1 MIYQVI
7 KRDGTDVPF
16 EASKIEDAV
25 YKAAVACAIKD
36 EAARSVAG
44 DVCNKVTDH
53 LELVRADKADIE
65 SIQDLVESS
74 LIELGYGSVA
84 KAYILYRQKR
94 TDARESRSHIMKTMF
109 DLTFRDA
116 VESDNQREN
125 ANIDADSSMGT
136 MLKYGSEIAKEYYLK
151 EIISPEFAKAHREGR
166 IHIHDLDFFALTT
179 TCTQIDLGKLFEKG
193 FHTGHGYIR
202 TPNSIG
208 SYASLACI
216 VIQANQS
223 DQHGGQSIPAFDYS
237 MAPGVAKT
245 FRTTFLEYGSLS
257 GIVNDENRGEI
268 EGTLNSRIAQGA
280 TVLDRTTQLV
290 IRSKV
295 LSDTAEDAVAAREA
309 EFVRV
314 WSAALEKTRKATYQ
328 AMEALI
334 HNLNTMNSR
343 AGAQVP
349 FSSIN
354 YGTGTS
360 PEQRMVVEE
369 CLRALDAGLGNGET
383 SIFPIHIYK
392 VKVGVNAEPG
402 DPNYDLFQMACRVSA
417 KRLFPNFEFLD
428 APFNLQFYK
437 EGDPDTEVATMGCVH
452 GDSVVTYRLNGMTYV
467 ESIARLYDRIADI
480 VPAQQRGK
488 SEYMPTSEIDL
499 KIWDSHN
506 NAFVGVK
513 TVLRNSDVDNWR
525 KVTYA
530 NGRILIAT
538 GDHPLP
544 IDGRGRV
551 FVDNIKAGDIAP
563 ISTYVPV
570 SNTNEFDEDLAWLLG
585 VIVCD
590 GCLLS
595 GTPSVTLGMD
605 EYDVALKVLDVA
617 KKLPGS
623 GNRKIKTHT
632 RGEKGNYY
640 EVILGASEC
649 ENYLCSLFEGAEKNK
664 RHIPQFIF
672 NCKREQRIAF
682 LAGMIDADGY
692 INRHSNN
699 RGTGLRV
706 QVGSVNRE
714 LAVQQAML
722 AQSIGLQAKI
732 YETQY
737 SKEHNKTTFRVEFAA
752 SNEIINALICEK
764 KKKAADKADAYPLC
778 PTIPSLSRIM
788 HIESI
793 DIDALSYDVE
803 TDSDYFD
810 VNGVIS
816 HNCRTRVMANI
827 NGPSTTA
834 GRGNLSFTTINLP
847 RLAIEASNEAHDSY
861 EATSA
866 AVYER
871 FMHKLDETVDLV
883 VRQLLERFEIQAE
896 RHVYNYPFLMGQGVW
911 MDSDKLKREDTVRNV
926 IKHGTLG
933 IGFIGLA
940 EAMKAIFGKNHA
952 ESAEVW
958 DHAYKVVERIRNL
971 SDQATKEHHL
981 NFSVIAT
988 PAEGLSGRFV
998 RIDKKEF
1005 GEIKG
1010 VTDRAY
1016 YTNSY
1021 HVPVYQPVGVF
1032 TKIDLEA
1039 PFHALCNGGHI
1050 TYVELDGD
1058 VSKNPEAFEEIITY
1072 MRHAGIGYGS
1082 INHAVDYDPVCG
1094 YTGIINDVCPR
1105 CGRREGEGIE
1115 LSRLEEL
1122 RRQNGGK

>member
-151 EIISPEFAKAHREGR
+151 EIITPEFAKAHREGR

-223 DQHGGQSIPAFDYS
+223 DQHGGQSIPAFDYY

-245 FRTTFLEYGSLS
+245 FRTTFLEYGELE
-257 GIVNDENRGEI
+257 GIVTVENRHEI
-268 EGTLNSRIAQGA
+268 EEVFNDRIAQGV
-280 TVLDRTTQLV
+280 TVLDRTTHLV
-290 IRSKV
+290 VRSKV
-295 LSDTAEDAVAAREA
+295 LAGDVSKEMR
-309 EFVRV
+309 FVRV
-314 WSAALEKTRKATYQ
+314 WLAALEKTRKATYQ

-360 PEQRMVVEE
+360 PEQRMVVRE

-392 VKVGVNAEPG
+392 VKDGVNAKPG
-402 DPNYDLFQMACRVSA
+402 DPNYDLFRMACRVSA

-437 EGDPDTEVATMGCVH
+437 EGDPDTEVATMGC
-452 GDSVVTYRLNGMTYV
+452 
-467 ESIARLYDRIADI
+467 
-480 VPAQQRGK
+480 
-488 SEYMPTSEIDL
+488 
-499 KIWDSHN
+499 
-506 NAFVGVK
+506 
-513 TVLRNSDVDNWR
+513 
-525 KVTYA
+525 
-530 NGRILIAT
+530 
-538 GDHPLP
+538 
-544 IDGRGRV
+544 
-551 FVDNIKAGDIAP
+551 
-563 ISTYVPV
+563 
-570 SNTNEFDEDLAWLLG
+570 
-585 VIVCD
+585 
-590 GCLLS
+590 
-595 GTPSVTLGMD
+595 
-605 EYDVALKVLDVA
+605 
-617 KKLPGS
+617 
-623 GNRKIKTHT
+623 
-632 RGEKGNYY
+632 
-640 EVILGASEC
+640 
-649 ENYLCSLFEGAEKNK
+649 
-664 RHIPQFIF
+664 
-672 NCKREQRIAF
+672 
-682 LAGMIDADGY
+682 
-692 INRHSNN
+692 
-699 RGTGLRV
+699 
-706 QVGSVNRE
+706 
-714 LAVQQAML
+714 
-722 AQSIGLQAKI
+722 
-732 YETQY
+732 
-737 SKEHNKTTFRVEFAA
+737 
-752 SNEIINALICEK
+752 
-764 KKKAADKADAYPLC
+764 
-778 PTIPSLSRIM
+778 
-788 HIESI
+788 
-793 DIDALSYDVE
+793 
-803 TDSDYFD
+803 
-810 VNGVIS
+810 
-816 HNCRTRVMANI
+816 RTRVMANI
-827 NGPSTTA
+827 NGPSTTS
-834 GRGNLSFTTINLP
+834 GRGNLSFTSINLP
-847 RLAIEASNEAHDSY
+847 RLAIEAHNDAHRDGGG
-861 EATSA
+861 ATDEG
-866 AVYER
+866 VYVL

-883 VRQLLERFEIQAE
+883 IRQLLERFEIQAE

-911 MDSDKLKREDTVRNV
+911 MDSDKLKREDTVRDV

-952 ESAEVW
+952 ESQEVW
-958 DHAYKVVERIRNL
+958 DHAYKVIERIRNL
-971 SDQATKEHHL
+971 SDQATKAHHL

-998 RIDKKEF
+998 RIDRKEF

-1010 VTDRAY
+1010 VTDRPY
-1016 YTNSY
+1016 YTNSF

-1032 TKIDLEA
+1032 RKINIEA

-1094 YTGIINDVCPR
+1094 YTGIIDDVCPR

-1122 RRQNGGK
+1122 RRQNGEK

>member
-151 EIISPEFAKAHREGR
+151 EIITPEFAKAHREGR

-223 DQHGGQSIPAFDYS
+223 DQHGGQSIPAFDYY

-245 FRTTFLEYGSLS
+245 FRTTFLEYGELE
-257 GIVNDENRGEI
+257 GIVTVENRHEI
-268 EGTLNSRIAQGA
+268 EEVFNDRIAQGV
-280 TVLDRTTQLV
+280 TVLDRTTHLV
-290 IRSKV
+290 VRSKV
-295 LSDTAEDAVAAREA
+295 LAGDVSKEMR
-309 EFVRV
+309 FVRV
-314 WSAALEKTRKATYQ
+314 WLAALEKTRKATYQ

-360 PEQRMVVEE
+360 PEQRMVVRE

-392 VKVGVNAEPG
+392 VKDGVNAKPG
-402 DPNYDLFQMACRVSA
+402 DPNYDLFRMACRVSA

-437 EGDPDTEVATMGCVH
+437 EGDPDTEVATMGC
-452 GDSVVTYRLNGMTYV
+452 
-467 ESIARLYDRIADI
+467 
-480 VPAQQRGK
+480 
-488 SEYMPTSEIDL
+488 
-499 KIWDSHN
+499 
-506 NAFVGVK
+506 
-513 TVLRNSDVDNWR
+513 
-525 KVTYA
+525 
-530 NGRILIAT
+530 
-538 GDHPLP
+538 
-544 IDGRGRV
+544 
-551 FVDNIKAGDIAP
+551 
-563 ISTYVPV
+563 
-570 SNTNEFDEDLAWLLG
+570 
-585 VIVCD
+585 
-590 GCLLS
+590 
-595 GTPSVTLGMD
+595 
-605 EYDVALKVLDVA
+605 
-617 KKLPGS
+617 
-623 GNRKIKTHT
+623 
-632 RGEKGNYY
+632 
-640 EVILGASEC
+640 
-649 ENYLCSLFEGAEKNK
+649 
-664 RHIPQFIF
+664 
-672 NCKREQRIAF
+672 
-682 LAGMIDADGY
+682 
-692 INRHSNN
+692 
-699 RGTGLRV
+699 
-706 QVGSVNRE
+706 
-714 LAVQQAML
+714 
-722 AQSIGLQAKI
+722 
-732 YETQY
+732 
-737 SKEHNKTTFRVEFAA
+737 
-752 SNEIINALICEK
+752 
-764 KKKAADKADAYPLC
+764 
-778 PTIPSLSRIM
+778 
-788 HIESI
+788 
-793 DIDALSYDVE
+793 
-803 TDSDYFD
+803 
-810 VNGVIS
+810 
-816 HNCRTRVMANI
+816 RTRVMANI
-827 NGPSTTA
+827 NGPSTTS

-847 RLAIEASNEAHDSY
+847 RLAIEAHNDAHRDGGG
-861 EATSA
+861 ATDEG
-866 AVYER
+866 VYAL

-883 VRQLLERFEIQAE
+883 IRQLLERFEIQAE

-911 MDSDKLKREDTVRNV
+911 MDSDKLKREDTVRDV

-952 ESAEVW
+952 ESQEVW
-958 DHAYKVVERIRNL
+958 DHAYKVIERIRNL
-971 SDQATKEHHL
+971 SDQATKAHHL

-998 RIDKKEF
+998 RIDRKEF

-1010 VTDRAY
+1010 VTDRPY
-1016 YTNSY
+1016 YTNSF

-1032 TKIDLEA
+1032 RKINIEA

-1094 YTGIINDVCPR
+1094 YIGIIDDVCPR

-1122 RRQNGGK
+1122 RRQNGEK

>member
-151 EIISPEFAKAHREGR
+151 EIITPEFAKAHREGR

-223 DQHGGQSIPAFDYS
+223 DQHGGQSIPAFDYY

-245 FRTTFLEYGSLS
+245 FRTTFLEYGELE
-257 GIVNDENRGEI
+257 GIVTVDNRHEI
-268 EGTLNSRIAQGA
+268 EEVFNDRIAQGV
-280 TVLDRTTQLV
+280 TVLDRTTHLV
-290 IRSKV
+290 VRSKV
-295 LSDTAEDAVAAREA
+295 LAGDVSKEMR
-309 EFVRV
+309 FVRV
-314 WSAALEKTRKATYQ
+314 WLAALEKTRKATYQ

-360 PEQRMVVEE
+360 PEQRMVVRE

-392 VKVGVNAEPG
+392 VKDGVNAKPG
-402 DPNYDLFQMACRVSA
+402 DPNYDLFRMACRVSA
-417 KRLFPNFEFLD
+417 KRLFPSFEFLD

-437 EGDPDTEVATMGCVH
+437 EGDPDTEVATMGC
-452 GDSVVTYRLNGMTYV
+452 
-467 ESIARLYDRIADI
+467 
-480 VPAQQRGK
+480 
-488 SEYMPTSEIDL
+488 
-499 KIWDSHN
+499 
-506 NAFVGVK
+506 
-513 TVLRNSDVDNWR
+513 
-525 KVTYA
+525 
-530 NGRILIAT
+530 
-538 GDHPLP
+538 
-544 IDGRGRV
+544 
-551 FVDNIKAGDIAP
+551 
-563 ISTYVPV
+563 
-570 SNTNEFDEDLAWLLG
+570 
-585 VIVCD
+585 
-590 GCLLS
+590 
-595 GTPSVTLGMD
+595 
-605 EYDVALKVLDVA
+605 
-617 KKLPGS
+617 
-623 GNRKIKTHT
+623 
-632 RGEKGNYY
+632 
-640 EVILGASEC
+640 
-649 ENYLCSLFEGAEKNK
+649 
-664 RHIPQFIF
+664 
-672 NCKREQRIAF
+672 
-682 LAGMIDADGY
+682 
-692 INRHSNN
+692 
-699 RGTGLRV
+699 
-706 QVGSVNRE
+706 
-714 LAVQQAML
+714 
-722 AQSIGLQAKI
+722 
-732 YETQY
+732 
-737 SKEHNKTTFRVEFAA
+737 
-752 SNEIINALICEK
+752 
-764 KKKAADKADAYPLC
+764 
-778 PTIPSLSRIM
+778 
-788 HIESI
+788 
-793 DIDALSYDVE
+793 
-803 TDSDYFD
+803 
-810 VNGVIS
+810 
-816 HNCRTRVMANI
+816 RTRVMANI
-827 NGPSTTA
+827 NGPSTTS
-834 GRGNLSFTTINLP
+834 GRGNLSFTSINLP
-847 RLAIEASNEAHDSY
+847 RLAIEAHNDAHRDGGG
-861 EATSA
+861 ATDEG
-866 AVYER
+866 VYAL

-883 VRQLLERFEIQAE
+883 IRQLLERFEIQAE

-911 MDSDKLKREDTVRNV
+911 MDSDKLKREDTVRDV
-926 IKHGTLG
+926 IKHGTLR

-952 ESAEVW
+952 ESQEVW
-958 DHAYKVVERIRNL
+958 DHAYKVIERIRNL
-971 SDQATKEHHL
+971 SDQATKAHHL

-998 RIDKKEF
+998 RIDRKEF

-1010 VTDRAY
+1010 VTDRPY
-1016 YTNSY
+1016 YTNSF

-1032 TKIDLEA
+1032 RKINIEA

-1094 YTGIINDVCPR
+1094 YTGIIDDVCPR

-1122 RRQNGGK
+1122 RRQNGEK

>member
-1 MIYQVI
+1 MIYKVI
-7 KRDGTDVPF
+7 KRDGTEVPF
-16 EASKIEDAV
+16 EASKIEDAIC
-25 YKAAVACAIKD
+25 KAAVACGRND
-36 EAARSVAG
+36 EVSRSVAR
-44 DVCNKVTDH
+44 DVTCKVEDQ
-53 LELVRADKADIE
+53 LELVRADRADIE

-74 LIELGYGSVA
+74 LIESGYGAVA

-94 TDARESRSHIMKTMF
+94 TDVRESRSHMMKTMF

-151 EIISPEFAKAHREGR
+151 EIINPKFAQAHREGR

-179 TCTQIDLGKLFEKG
+179 TCTQINLGRLFEKG

-223 DQHGGQSIPAFDYS
+223 DQHGGQSIPAFDYY

-245 FRTTFLEYGSLS
+245 FRTTFLEYGKLE
-257 GIVNDENRGEI
+257 GIVTPENIREI
-268 EGTLNSRIAQGA
+268 EETFNDRIAQGV

-295 LSDTAEDAVAAREA
+295 LAGDDGKEMR
-309 EFVRV
+309 FVRV
-314 WSAALEKTRKATYQ
+314 WLAAMEKTRKATYQ

-360 PEQRMVVEE
+360 PEQRMVTGE
-369 CLRALDAGLGNGET
+369 CLRALEAGLGNGET

-392 VKVGVNAEPG
+392 VKDGVNAKLG
-402 DPNYDLFQMACRVSA
+402 DPNYDLFQLACRVSA

-428 APFNLQFYK
+428 APFNLEFYK
-437 EGDPDTEVATMGCVH
+437 EGDPDTEVATMGC
-452 GDSVVTYRLNGMTYV
+452 
-467 ESIARLYDRIADI
+467 
-480 VPAQQRGK
+480 
-488 SEYMPTSEIDL
+488 
-499 KIWDSHN
+499 
-506 NAFVGVK
+506 
-513 TVLRNSDVDNWR
+513 
-525 KVTYA
+525 
-530 NGRILIAT
+530 
-538 GDHPLP
+538 
-544 IDGRGRV
+544 
-551 FVDNIKAGDIAP
+551 
-563 ISTYVPV
+563 
-570 SNTNEFDEDLAWLLG
+570 
-585 VIVCD
+585 
-590 GCLLS
+590 
-595 GTPSVTLGMD
+595 
-605 EYDVALKVLDVA
+605 
-617 KKLPGS
+617 
-623 GNRKIKTHT
+623 
-632 RGEKGNYY
+632 
-640 EVILGASEC
+640 
-649 ENYLCSLFEGAEKNK
+649 
-664 RHIPQFIF
+664 
-672 NCKREQRIAF
+672 
-682 LAGMIDADGY
+682 
-692 INRHSNN
+692 
-699 RGTGLRV
+699 
-706 QVGSVNRE
+706 
-714 LAVQQAML
+714 
-722 AQSIGLQAKI
+722 
-732 YETQY
+732 
-737 SKEHNKTTFRVEFAA
+737 
-752 SNEIINALICEK
+752 
-764 KKKAADKADAYPLC
+764 
-778 PTIPSLSRIM
+778 
-788 HIESI
+788 
-793 DIDALSYDVE
+793 
-803 TDSDYFD
+803 
-810 VNGVIS
+810 
-816 HNCRTRVMANI
+816 RTRVMANI
-827 NGPSTTA
+827 NGPSTTS

-847 RLAIEASNEAHDSY
+847 RLAIEASNEANPGNGDG
-861 EATSA
+861 ATA
-866 AVYER
+866 GAVYAL
-871 FMHKLDETVDLV
+871 FMHKLDDALDLV
-883 VRQLLERFEIQAE
+883 IGQLLERFEIQAE

-911 MDSDKLKREDTVRNV
+911 MDSDKLKREDTVRDV

-952 ESAEVW
+952 ESKEVW

-971 SDQATKEHHL
+971 SDQATKAYHL

-998 RIDKKEF
+998 RIDRKEF

-1010 VTDRAY
+1010 VTDRPY
-1016 YTNSY
+1016 YTNSF
-1021 HVPVYQPVGVF
+1021 HVPVYEQTGVF
-1032 TKIDLEA
+1032 RKIDLEA

>member
-223 DQHGGQSIPAFDYS
+223 DQHGGQSIPAFDYY

-245 FRTTFLEYGSLS
+245 FRTTLLEYGSLS

-499 KIWDSHN
+499 KIWDSHSD
-506 NAFVGVK
+506 AFVCVK
-513 TVLRNSDVDNWR
+513 TVLRNKDVDNWR

-530 NGRILIAT
+530 NGRVLIAT

-551 FVDNIKAGDIAP
+551 FVDDITAGDIAP
-563 ISTYVPV
+563 ISTHVPV
-570 SNTNEFDEDLAWLLG
+570 RSNDGG
-585 VIVCD
+585 VPRWEVKPVA
-590 GCLLS
+590 
-595 GTPSVTLGMD
+595 PSV
-605 EYDVALKVLDVA
+605 V
-617 KKLPGS
+617 
-623 GNRKIKTHT
+623 
-632 RGEKGNYY
+632 
-640 EVILGASEC
+640 GA
-649 ENYLCSLFEGAEKNK
+649 
-664 RHIPQFIF
+664 Q
-672 NCKREQRIAF
+672 
-682 LAGMIDADGY
+682 
-692 INRHSNN
+692 
-699 RGTGLRV
+699 
-706 QVGSVNRE
+706 
-714 LAVQQAML
+714 
-722 AQSIGLQAKI
+722 
-732 YETQY
+732 
-737 SKEHNKTTFRVEFAA
+737 
-752 SNEIINALICEK
+752 
-764 KKKAADKADAYPLC
+764 
-778 PTIPSLSRIM
+778 LSRIM
-788 HIESI
+788 NIESI

-803 TDSDYFD
+803 TESDYFD
-810 VNGVIS
+810 VNGVVS
-816 HNCRTRVMANI
+816 HNCRTRVMSNI
-827 NGPSTTA
+827 NGPSTTS

-847 RLAIEASNEAHDSY
+847 RLAIEAHNDAHRDGGG
-861 EATSA
+861 ATDEG
-866 AVYER
+866 VYAL

-883 VRQLLERFEIQAE
+883 IRQLLERFEIQAE

-911 MDSDKLKREDTVRNV
+911 MDSDKLQRDDTVRNV

-971 SDQATKEHHL
+971 SDQATKKHHL

-1105 CGRREGEGIE
+1105 CGRREGEGVA
-1115 LSRLEEL
+1115 LDHLEEIL
-1122 RRQNGGK
+1122 RQNGGK

>member
-109 DLTFRDA
+109 DITFRDA

-151 EIISPEFAKAHREGR
+151 EIITPEFAKAHREGR

-223 DQHGGQSIPAFDYS
+223 DQHGGQSIPAFDYY

-245 FRTTFLEYGSLS
+245 FRTTFLEYGELE
-257 GIVNDENRGEI
+257 GIVTVENRHEI
-268 EGTLNSRIAQGA
+268 EEVFNDRIAQGV
-280 TVLDRTTQLV
+280 TVLDRTTHLV
-290 IRSKV
+290 VRSKV
-295 LSDTAEDAVAAREA
+295 LAGDVSKEMR
-309 EFVRV
+309 FVRV
-314 WSAALEKTRKATYQ
+314 WLAALEKTRKATYQ

-360 PEQRMVVEE
+360 PEQRMVVTE

-392 VKVGVNAEPG
+392 VKDGVNAKPG
-402 DPNYDLFQMACRVSA
+402 DPNYDLFRMACRVSA

-437 EGDPDTEVATMGCVH
+437 EGDPDTEVATMGC
-452 GDSVVTYRLNGMTYV
+452 
-467 ESIARLYDRIADI
+467 
-480 VPAQQRGK
+480 
-488 SEYMPTSEIDL
+488 
-499 KIWDSHN
+499 
-506 NAFVGVK
+506 
-513 TVLRNSDVDNWR
+513 
-525 KVTYA
+525 
-530 NGRILIAT
+530 
-538 GDHPLP
+538 
-544 IDGRGRV
+544 
-551 FVDNIKAGDIAP
+551 
-563 ISTYVPV
+563 
-570 SNTNEFDEDLAWLLG
+570 
-585 VIVCD
+585 
-590 GCLLS
+590 
-595 GTPSVTLGMD
+595 
-605 EYDVALKVLDVA
+605 
-617 KKLPGS
+617 
-623 GNRKIKTHT
+623 
-632 RGEKGNYY
+632 
-640 EVILGASEC
+640 
-649 ENYLCSLFEGAEKNK
+649 
-664 RHIPQFIF
+664 
-672 NCKREQRIAF
+672 
-682 LAGMIDADGY
+682 
-692 INRHSNN
+692 
-699 RGTGLRV
+699 
-706 QVGSVNRE
+706 
-714 LAVQQAML
+714 
-722 AQSIGLQAKI
+722 
-732 YETQY
+732 
-737 SKEHNKTTFRVEFAA
+737 
-752 SNEIINALICEK
+752 
-764 KKKAADKADAYPLC
+764 
-778 PTIPSLSRIM
+778 
-788 HIESI
+788 
-793 DIDALSYDVE
+793 
-803 TDSDYFD
+803 
-810 VNGVIS
+810 
-816 HNCRTRVMANI
+816 RTRVMANI
-827 NGPSTTA
+827 NGPSTTS
-834 GRGNLSFTTINLP
+834 GRGNLSFTSINLP
-847 RLAIEASNEAHDSY
+847 RLAIEAHNDAHRDGGG
-861 EATSA
+861 ATDEG
-866 AVYER
+866 VYAL

-883 VRQLLERFEIQAE
+883 IRQLLERFEIQAE

-911 MDSDKLKREDTVRNV
+911 MDSDKLKREDTVRDV

-952 ESAEVW
+952 ESQEVW
-958 DHAYKVVERIRNL
+958 DHAYKVIERIRNL
-971 SDQATKEHHL
+971 SDQATKAHHL

-998 RIDKKEF
+998 RIDRKEF

-1010 VTDRAY
+1010 VTDRPY
-1016 YTNSY
+1016 YTNSF

-1032 TKIDLEA
+1032 RKINIEA

-1094 YTGIINDVCPR
+1094 YTGIIDDVCPR

-1122 RRQNGGK
+1122 RRQNGEK

>member
-1 MIYQVI
+1 MIYKVI
-7 KRDGTDVPF
+7 KRDGTEVPF
-16 EASKIEDAV
+16 EASKIEDAIC
-25 YKAAVACAIKD
+25 KAAVACGLND
-36 EAARSVAG
+36 EVSRSVAG
-44 DVCNKVTDH
+44 DVTCKVEDR
-53 LELVRADKADIE
+53 LELVRADRADIE

-74 LIELGYGSVA
+74 LIESGYGAVA

-94 TDARESRSHIMKTMF
+94 TDVRESRSHMMKTMF

-151 EIISPEFAKAHREGR
+151 EIINPKFAQAHREGR

-179 TCTQIDLGKLFEKG
+179 TCTQINLGRLFEKG

-223 DQHGGQSIPAFDYS
+223 DQHGGQSIPAFDYY

-245 FRTTFLEYGSLS
+245 FRTTFLEYGKLE
-257 GIVNDENRGEI
+257 GIVTPENIREI
-268 EGTLNSRIAQGA
+268 EETFNDRIAQGV

-295 LSDTAEDAVAAREA
+295 LAGDDGKEMRFVCVWLAAM
-309 EFVRV
+309 
-314 WSAALEKTRKATYQ
+314 EKTRKATYQ

-360 PEQRMVVEE
+360 PEQRMVTGE

-392 VKVGVNAEPG
+392 VKDGVNAKLG
-402 DPNYDLFQMACRVSA
+402 DPNYDLFQLACRVSA

-428 APFNLQFYK
+428 APFNLEFYK
-437 EGDPDTEVATMGCVH
+437 EGDPDTEVATMGC
-452 GDSVVTYRLNGMTYV
+452 
-467 ESIARLYDRIADI
+467 
-480 VPAQQRGK
+480 
-488 SEYMPTSEIDL
+488 
-499 KIWDSHN
+499 
-506 NAFVGVK
+506 
-513 TVLRNSDVDNWR
+513 
-525 KVTYA
+525 
-530 NGRILIAT
+530 
-538 GDHPLP
+538 
-544 IDGRGRV
+544 
-551 FVDNIKAGDIAP
+551 
-563 ISTYVPV
+563 
-570 SNTNEFDEDLAWLLG
+570 
-585 VIVCD
+585 
-590 GCLLS
+590 
-595 GTPSVTLGMD
+595 
-605 EYDVALKVLDVA
+605 
-617 KKLPGS
+617 
-623 GNRKIKTHT
+623 
-632 RGEKGNYY
+632 
-640 EVILGASEC
+640 
-649 ENYLCSLFEGAEKNK
+649 
-664 RHIPQFIF
+664 
-672 NCKREQRIAF
+672 
-682 LAGMIDADGY
+682 
-692 INRHSNN
+692 
-699 RGTGLRV
+699 
-706 QVGSVNRE
+706 
-714 LAVQQAML
+714 
-722 AQSIGLQAKI
+722 
-732 YETQY
+732 
-737 SKEHNKTTFRVEFAA
+737 
-752 SNEIINALICEK
+752 
-764 KKKAADKADAYPLC
+764 
-778 PTIPSLSRIM
+778 
-788 HIESI
+788 
-793 DIDALSYDVE
+793 
-803 TDSDYFD
+803 
-810 VNGVIS
+810 
-816 HNCRTRVMANI
+816 RTRVMANI
-827 NGPSTTA
+827 NGSSTTS

-847 RLAIEASNEAHDSY
+847 RLAIEASNEANPGNGDG
-861 EATSA
+861 ATA
-866 AVYER
+866 GAVYAL
-871 FMHKLDETVDLV
+871 FMHKLDDALDLV
-883 VRQLLERFEIQAE
+883 IGQLLERFEIQAE

-911 MDSDKLKREDTVRNV
+911 MDSDKLKREDTVRDV

-952 ESAEVW
+952 ESKEVW

-971 SDQATKEHHL
+971 SDQATKAYHL

-998 RIDKKEF
+998 RIDRKEF

-1010 VTDRAY
+1010 VTDRPY
-1016 YTNSY
+1016 YTNSF
-1021 HVPVYQPVGVF
+1021 HVPVYEQTGVF
-1032 TKIDLEA
+1032 RKIDLEA

>member
-1 MIYQVI
+1 MIYKVI
-7 KRDGTDVPF
+7 KRDGTEVPF
-16 EASKIEDAV
+16 EASKIEDAIC
-25 YKAAVACAIKD
+25 KAAVACGLND
-36 EAARSVAG
+36 EVSRSVAG
-44 DVCNKVTDH
+44 DVTCKVEDQ
-53 LELVRADKADIE
+53 LELVRADRADIE

-74 LIELGYGSVA
+74 LIESGYGAVA

-94 TDARESRSHIMKTMF
+94 TDVRESRSHMMKTMF

-151 EIISPEFAKAHREGR
+151 EIINPKFAQAHREGR

-179 TCTQIDLGKLFEKG
+179 TCTQIDLGRLFEKG

-223 DQHGGQSIPAFDYS
+223 DQHGGQSIPAFDYY

-245 FRTTFLEYGSLS
+245 FRTTFLEYGKLE
-257 GIVNDENRGEI
+257 GIVTPENIREI
-268 EGTLNSRIAQGA
+268 EETFNDRIAQGV

-290 IRSKV
+290 IHSKV
-295 LSDTAEDAVAAREA
+295 LAGDDGKEMR
-309 EFVRV
+309 FVRV
-314 WSAALEKTRKATYQ
+314 WLAAMEKTRKATYQ

-360 PEQRMVVEE
+360 PEQRMVTGE
-369 CLRALDAGLGNGET
+369 CLRALEAGLGNGET

-392 VKVGVNAEPG
+392 VKDGVNAKLG
-402 DPNYDLFQMACRVSA
+402 DPNYDLFQLACRVSA

-428 APFNLQFYK
+428 APFNLEFYK
-437 EGDPDTEVATMGCVH
+437 EGDPDTEVATMGC
-452 GDSVVTYRLNGMTYV
+452 
-467 ESIARLYDRIADI
+467 
-480 VPAQQRGK
+480 
-488 SEYMPTSEIDL
+488 
-499 KIWDSHN
+499 
-506 NAFVGVK
+506 
-513 TVLRNSDVDNWR
+513 
-525 KVTYA
+525 
-530 NGRILIAT
+530 
-538 GDHPLP
+538 
-544 IDGRGRV
+544 
-551 FVDNIKAGDIAP
+551 
-563 ISTYVPV
+563 
-570 SNTNEFDEDLAWLLG
+570 
-585 VIVCD
+585 
-590 GCLLS
+590 
-595 GTPSVTLGMD
+595 
-605 EYDVALKVLDVA
+605 
-617 KKLPGS
+617 
-623 GNRKIKTHT
+623 
-632 RGEKGNYY
+632 
-640 EVILGASEC
+640 
-649 ENYLCSLFEGAEKNK
+649 
-664 RHIPQFIF
+664 
-672 NCKREQRIAF
+672 
-682 LAGMIDADGY
+682 
-692 INRHSNN
+692 
-699 RGTGLRV
+699 
-706 QVGSVNRE
+706 
-714 LAVQQAML
+714 
-722 AQSIGLQAKI
+722 
-732 YETQY
+732 
-737 SKEHNKTTFRVEFAA
+737 
-752 SNEIINALICEK
+752 
-764 KKKAADKADAYPLC
+764 
-778 PTIPSLSRIM
+778 
-788 HIESI
+788 
-793 DIDALSYDVE
+793 
-803 TDSDYFD
+803 
-810 VNGVIS
+810 
-816 HNCRTRVMANI
+816 RTRVMANI
-827 NGPSTTA
+827 NGPSTTS

-861 EATSA
+861 EAASV
-866 AVYER
+866 AVYVR
-871 FMHKLDETVDLV
+871 FMHKLDETLDLV
-883 VRQLLERFEIQAE
+883 IGQLLERFEIQAE

-911 MDSDKLKREDTVRNV
+911 MDSEKLKREDTVRDV

-952 ESAEVW
+952 ESKEVW
-958 DHAYKVVERIRNL
+958 DHAYKVVEHIRNL
-971 SDQATKEHHL
+971 SDQATKAYHL

-998 RIDKKEF
+998 RIDRKEF

-1010 VTDRAY
+1010 VTDRPY
-1016 YTNSY
+1016 YTNSF
-1021 HVPVYQPVGVF
+1021 HVPVYEQTGVF
-1032 TKIDLEA
+1032 RKIDLEA

>member
-1 MIYQVI
+1 MIYKVI
-7 KRDGTDVPF
+7 KRDGTEVPF
-16 EASKIEDAV
+16 EASKIEDAIC
-25 YKAAVACAIKD
+25 KAAVACGLND
-36 EAARSVAG
+36 EVSRSVAR
-44 DVCNKVTDH
+44 DVTCKVEDQ
-53 LELVRADKADIE
+53 LELVRADRADIE

-74 LIELGYGSVA
+74 LIESGYGAVA

-94 TDARESRSHIMKTMF
+94 TDVRESRSHMMKTMF

-151 EIISPEFAKAHREGR
+151 EIINPKFAQAHREGR

-223 DQHGGQSIPAFDYS
+223 DQHGGQSIPAFDYY

-245 FRTTFLEYGSLS
+245 FRTTFLEYGKLE
-257 GIVNDENRGEI
+257 GIVTPENIREI
-268 EGTLNSRIAQGA
+268 EETFNDRIAQGV

-295 LSDTAEDAVAAREA
+295 LAGDDGKEMR
-309 EFVRV
+309 FVRV
-314 WSAALEKTRKATYQ
+314 WLAAMEKTRKATYQ

-360 PEQRMVVEE
+360 PEQRMVTRE

-392 VKVGVNAEPG
+392 VKDGVNAKLG
-402 DPNYDLFQMACRVSA
+402 DPNYDLFQLACRVSA

-428 APFNLQFYK
+428 APFNLEFYK
-437 EGDPDTEVATMGCVH
+437 EGDPDTEVATMGC
-452 GDSVVTYRLNGMTYV
+452 
-467 ESIARLYDRIADI
+467 
-480 VPAQQRGK
+480 
-488 SEYMPTSEIDL
+488 
-499 KIWDSHN
+499 
-506 NAFVGVK
+506 
-513 TVLRNSDVDNWR
+513 
-525 KVTYA
+525 
-530 NGRILIAT
+530 
-538 GDHPLP
+538 
-544 IDGRGRV
+544 
-551 FVDNIKAGDIAP
+551 
-563 ISTYVPV
+563 
-570 SNTNEFDEDLAWLLG
+570 
-585 VIVCD
+585 
-590 GCLLS
+590 
-595 GTPSVTLGMD
+595 
-605 EYDVALKVLDVA
+605 
-617 KKLPGS
+617 
-623 GNRKIKTHT
+623 
-632 RGEKGNYY
+632 
-640 EVILGASEC
+640 
-649 ENYLCSLFEGAEKNK
+649 
-664 RHIPQFIF
+664 
-672 NCKREQRIAF
+672 
-682 LAGMIDADGY
+682 
-692 INRHSNN
+692 
-699 RGTGLRV
+699 
-706 QVGSVNRE
+706 
-714 LAVQQAML
+714 
-722 AQSIGLQAKI
+722 
-732 YETQY
+732 
-737 SKEHNKTTFRVEFAA
+737 
-752 SNEIINALICEK
+752 
-764 KKKAADKADAYPLC
+764 
-778 PTIPSLSRIM
+778 
-788 HIESI
+788 
-793 DIDALSYDVE
+793 
-803 TDSDYFD
+803 
-810 VNGVIS
+810 
-816 HNCRTRVMANI
+816 RTRVMANI
-827 NGPSTTA
+827 NGPSTTS

-861 EATSA
+861 EAASA

-871 FMHKLDETVDLV
+871 FMHKLDETLDLV
-883 VRQLLERFEIQAE
+883 IGQLLERFEIQAE

-911 MDSDKLKREDTVRNV
+911 MDSDKLKREDTVRDV

-940 EAMKAIFGKNHA
+940 EAMKAIFGRNHA
-952 ESAEVW
+952 ESKEVW

-971 SDQATKEHHL
+971 SDQATKAYHL

-998 RIDKKEF
+998 RIDRKEF
-1005 GEIKG
+1005 GEIEG
-1010 VTDRAY
+1010 VTDRPY
-1016 YTNSY
+1016 YTNSF
-1021 HVPVYQPVGVF
+1021 HVPVYEQVGVF
-1032 TKIDLEA
+1032 RKIDLEA

>member
-1 MIYQVI
+1 MIYKVI
-7 KRDGTDVPF
+7 KRDGTEVPF
-16 EASKIEDAV
+16 EASKIEDAIC
-25 YKAAVACAIKD
+25 KAAVACGLND
-36 EAARSVAG
+36 EVSRSVAG
-44 DVCNKVTDH
+44 DVTCKVEDQ
-53 LELVRADKADIE
+53 LELVHADRADIE

-74 LIELGYGSVA
+74 LIESGYGAVA

-94 TDARESRSHIMKTMF
+94 TDVRESRSHMMKTMF

-151 EIISPEFAKAHREGR
+151 EIINPKFAQAHREGR

-223 DQHGGQSIPAFDYS
+223 DQHGGQSIPAFDYY

-245 FRTTFLEYGSLS
+245 FRTTFLEYGKLE
-257 GIVNDENRGEI
+257 GIVTPENIREI
-268 EGTLNSRIAQGA
+268 EETFNDRIAQGV

-295 LSDTAEDAVAAREA
+295 LAGDDGKEMR
-309 EFVRV
+309 FVRV
-314 WSAALEKTRKATYQ
+314 WLAAMEKTRKATYQ

-360 PEQRMVVEE
+360 PEQRMVTKE

-392 VKVGVNAEPG
+392 VKDGVNAKLG
-402 DPNYDLFQMACRVSA
+402 DPNYDLFQLACRVSA

-428 APFNLQFYK
+428 APFNLEFYK
-437 EGDPDTEVATMGCVH
+437 EGDPDTEVATMGC
-452 GDSVVTYRLNGMTYV
+452 
-467 ESIARLYDRIADI
+467 
-480 VPAQQRGK
+480 
-488 SEYMPTSEIDL
+488 
-499 KIWDSHN
+499 
-506 NAFVGVK
+506 
-513 TVLRNSDVDNWR
+513 
-525 KVTYA
+525 
-530 NGRILIAT
+530 
-538 GDHPLP
+538 
-544 IDGRGRV
+544 
-551 FVDNIKAGDIAP
+551 
-563 ISTYVPV
+563 
-570 SNTNEFDEDLAWLLG
+570 
-585 VIVCD
+585 
-590 GCLLS
+590 
-595 GTPSVTLGMD
+595 
-605 EYDVALKVLDVA
+605 
-617 KKLPGS
+617 
-623 GNRKIKTHT
+623 
-632 RGEKGNYY
+632 
-640 EVILGASEC
+640 
-649 ENYLCSLFEGAEKNK
+649 
-664 RHIPQFIF
+664 
-672 NCKREQRIAF
+672 
-682 LAGMIDADGY
+682 
-692 INRHSNN
+692 
-699 RGTGLRV
+699 
-706 QVGSVNRE
+706 
-714 LAVQQAML
+714 
-722 AQSIGLQAKI
+722 
-732 YETQY
+732 
-737 SKEHNKTTFRVEFAA
+737 
-752 SNEIINALICEK
+752 
-764 KKKAADKADAYPLC
+764 
-778 PTIPSLSRIM
+778 
-788 HIESI
+788 
-793 DIDALSYDVE
+793 
-803 TDSDYFD
+803 
-810 VNGVIS
+810 
-816 HNCRTRVMANI
+816 RTRVMANI
-827 NGPSTTA
+827 NGPSTTS

-861 EATSA
+861 EAASA

-871 FMHKLDETVDLV
+871 FMHKLDETLDLV
-883 VRQLLERFEIQAE
+883 IGQLLERFEIQAE

-911 MDSDKLKREDTVRNV
+911 MDSDKLKREDTVRDV

-940 EAMKAIFGKNHA
+940 EAMKAIFGRNHA
-952 ESAEVW
+952 ESKEVW

-971 SDQATKEHHL
+971 SDQATKAYHL

-998 RIDKKEF
+998 RIDRKEF
-1005 GEIKG
+1005 GEIEG
-1010 VTDRAY
+1010 VTDRPY
-1016 YTNSY
+1016 YTNSF
-1021 HVPVYQPVGVF
+1021 HVPVYEQVGVF
-1032 TKIDLEA
+1032 RKIDLEA

>member
-1 MIYQVI
+1 MIYKVI
-7 KRDGTDVPF
+7 KRDGTEVSF
-16 EASKIEDAV
+16 EATKIEDAI
-25 YKAAVACAIKD
+25 YRAAIACDIK
-36 EAARSVAG
+36 EESAQVIAS
-44 DVCNKVTDH
+44 DVCSKVVDQLEMIRTDT
-53 LELVRADKADIE
+53 ADIE

-84 KAYILYRQKR
+84 KAYIIYRQKR
-94 TDARESRSHIMKTMF
+94 TEARESKSHIMKTMF

-151 EIISPEFAKAHREGR
+151 EIITPEFAKAHREGR

-223 DQHGGQSIPAFDYS
+223 DQHGGQSIPAFDYY

-245 FRTTFLEYGSLS
+245 FRTTFLEYGELE
-257 GIVNDENRGEI
+257 GIVTVDNRHEI
-268 EGTLNSRIAQGA
+268 EEVFNDRIAQGV
-280 TVLDRTTQLV
+280 TVLDRTTHLV
-290 IRSKV
+290 VRSKV
-295 LSDTAEDAVAAREA
+295 LAGDVSKEMR
-309 EFVRV
+309 FVRV
-314 WSAALEKTRKATYQ
+314 WLAALEKTRKATYQ

-437 EGDPDTEVATMGCVH
+437 EGDPDTEVATMGC
-452 GDSVVTYRLNGMTYV
+452 
-467 ESIARLYDRIADI
+467 
-480 VPAQQRGK
+480 
-488 SEYMPTSEIDL
+488 
-499 KIWDSHN
+499 
-506 NAFVGVK
+506 
-513 TVLRNSDVDNWR
+513 
-525 KVTYA
+525 
-530 NGRILIAT
+530 
-538 GDHPLP
+538 
-544 IDGRGRV
+544 
-551 FVDNIKAGDIAP
+551 
-563 ISTYVPV
+563 
-570 SNTNEFDEDLAWLLG
+570 
-585 VIVCD
+585 
-590 GCLLS
+590 
-595 GTPSVTLGMD
+595 
-605 EYDVALKVLDVA
+605 
-617 KKLPGS
+617 
-623 GNRKIKTHT
+623 
-632 RGEKGNYY
+632 
-640 EVILGASEC
+640 
-649 ENYLCSLFEGAEKNK
+649 
-664 RHIPQFIF
+664 
-672 NCKREQRIAF
+672 
-682 LAGMIDADGY
+682 
-692 INRHSNN
+692 
-699 RGTGLRV
+699 
-706 QVGSVNRE
+706 
-714 LAVQQAML
+714 
-722 AQSIGLQAKI
+722 
-732 YETQY
+732 
-737 SKEHNKTTFRVEFAA
+737 
-752 SNEIINALICEK
+752 
-764 KKKAADKADAYPLC
+764 
-778 PTIPSLSRIM
+778 
-788 HIESI
+788 
-793 DIDALSYDVE
+793 
-803 TDSDYFD
+803 
-810 VNGVIS
+810 
-816 HNCRTRVMANI
+816 RTRVMANI
-827 NGPSTTA
+827 NGPSTTS
-834 GRGNLSFTTINLP
+834 GRGNLSFTSINLP
-847 RLAIEASNEAHDSY
+847 RLAIEAHNDAHRDGGG
-861 EATSA
+861 ATDEG
-866 AVYER
+866 VYAL

-1105 CGRREGEGIE
+1105 CGRREGEGVA
-1115 LSRLEEL
+1115 LDHLEEIL
-1122 RRQNGGK
+1122 RQNGGK

>member
-223 DQHGGQSIPAFDYS
+223 DQHGGQSIPAFDYY

-245 FRTTFLEYGSLS
+245 FRTTLLEYGSLS

-437 EGDPDTEVATMGCVH
+437 EGDPDTEVATMGC
-452 GDSVVTYRLNGMTYV
+452 
-467 ESIARLYDRIADI
+467 
-480 VPAQQRGK
+480 
-488 SEYMPTSEIDL
+488 
-499 KIWDSHN
+499 
-506 NAFVGVK
+506 
-513 TVLRNSDVDNWR
+513 
-525 KVTYA
+525 
-530 NGRILIAT
+530 
-538 GDHPLP
+538 
-544 IDGRGRV
+544 
-551 FVDNIKAGDIAP
+551 
-563 ISTYVPV
+563 
-570 SNTNEFDEDLAWLLG
+570 
-585 VIVCD
+585 
-590 GCLLS
+590 
-595 GTPSVTLGMD
+595 
-605 EYDVALKVLDVA
+605 
-617 KKLPGS
+617 
-623 GNRKIKTHT
+623 
-632 RGEKGNYY
+632 
-640 EVILGASEC
+640 
-649 ENYLCSLFEGAEKNK
+649 
-664 RHIPQFIF
+664 
-672 NCKREQRIAF
+672 
-682 LAGMIDADGY
+682 
-692 INRHSNN
+692 
-699 RGTGLRV
+699 
-706 QVGSVNRE
+706 
-714 LAVQQAML
+714 
-722 AQSIGLQAKI
+722 
-732 YETQY
+732 
-737 SKEHNKTTFRVEFAA
+737 
-752 SNEIINALICEK
+752 
-764 KKKAADKADAYPLC
+764 
-778 PTIPSLSRIM
+778 
-788 HIESI
+788 
-793 DIDALSYDVE
+793 
-803 TDSDYFD
+803 
-810 VNGVIS
+810 
-816 HNCRTRVMANI
+816 RTRAMANI
-827 NGPSTTA
+827 NGPSTTS
-834 GRGNLSFTTINLP
+834 GRGNLSFTSINLP
-847 RLAIEASNEAHDSY
+847 RLAIEAHNDAHRDGGG
-861 EATSA
+861 ATDEG
-866 AVYER
+866 VYAL

-1105 CGRREGEGIE
+1105 CGRREGEGVA
-1115 LSRLEEL
+1115 LDHLEEIL
-1122 RRQNGGK
+1122 RQNGGK

>member
-151 EIISPEFAKAHREGR
+151 EIITPEFAKAHREGR

-223 DQHGGQSIPAFDYS
+223 DQHGGQSIPAFDYY

-245 FRTTFLEYGSLS
+245 FRTTFLEYGELE
-257 GIVNDENRGEI
+257 GIVTVDNRHEI
-268 EGTLNSRIAQGA
+268 EEVFNDRIAQGV
-280 TVLDRTTQLV
+280 TVLDRTTHLV
-290 IRSKV
+290 VRSKV
-295 LSDTAEDAVAAREA
+295 LAGDVSKEMR
-309 EFVRV
+309 FVRV
-314 WSAALEKTRKATYQ
+314 WLAALEKTRKATYQ

-360 PEQRMVVEE
+360 PEQRMVVRE

-392 VKVGVNAEPG
+392 VKDGVNAKPG
-402 DPNYDLFQMACRVSA
+402 DPNYDLFRMACRVSA
-417 KRLFPNFEFLD
+417 KRLFPSFEFLD

-437 EGDPDTEVATMGCVH
+437 EGDPDTEVATMGC
-452 GDSVVTYRLNGMTYV
+452 
-467 ESIARLYDRIADI
+467 
-480 VPAQQRGK
+480 
-488 SEYMPTSEIDL
+488 
-499 KIWDSHN
+499 
-506 NAFVGVK
+506 
-513 TVLRNSDVDNWR
+513 
-525 KVTYA
+525 
-530 NGRILIAT
+530 
-538 GDHPLP
+538 
-544 IDGRGRV
+544 
-551 FVDNIKAGDIAP
+551 
-563 ISTYVPV
+563 
-570 SNTNEFDEDLAWLLG
+570 
-585 VIVCD
+585 
-590 GCLLS
+590 
-595 GTPSVTLGMD
+595 
-605 EYDVALKVLDVA
+605 
-617 KKLPGS
+617 
-623 GNRKIKTHT
+623 
-632 RGEKGNYY
+632 
-640 EVILGASEC
+640 
-649 ENYLCSLFEGAEKNK
+649 
-664 RHIPQFIF
+664 
-672 NCKREQRIAF
+672 
-682 LAGMIDADGY
+682 
-692 INRHSNN
+692 
-699 RGTGLRV
+699 
-706 QVGSVNRE
+706 
-714 LAVQQAML
+714 
-722 AQSIGLQAKI
+722 
-732 YETQY
+732 
-737 SKEHNKTTFRVEFAA
+737 
-752 SNEIINALICEK
+752 
-764 KKKAADKADAYPLC
+764 
-778 PTIPSLSRIM
+778 
-788 HIESI
+788 
-793 DIDALSYDVE
+793 
-803 TDSDYFD
+803 
-810 VNGVIS
+810 
-816 HNCRTRVMANI
+816 RTRVMANI
-827 NGPSTTA
+827 NGPSTTS
-834 GRGNLSFTTINLP
+834 GRGNLSFTSINLP
-847 RLAIEASNEAHDSY
+847 RLAIEAHNDAHRDGGG
-861 EATSA
+861 ATDEG
-866 AVYER
+866 VYAL

-883 VRQLLERFEIQAE
+883 IRQLLERFEIQAE

-911 MDSDKLKREDTVRNV
+911 MDSDKLKREDTVRDV

-952 ESAEVW
+952 ESQEVW
-958 DHAYKVVERIRNL
+958 DHAYKVIERIRNL
-971 SDQATKEHHL
+971 SDQATKAHHL

-998 RIDKKEF
+998 RIDRKEF

-1010 VTDRAY
+1010 VTDRPY
-1016 YTNSY
+1016 YTNSF

-1032 TKIDLEA
+1032 RKINIEA

-1094 YTGIINDVCPR
+1094 YTGIIDDVCPR

-1122 RRQNGGK
+1122 RRQNGEK

>member
-151 EIISPEFAKAHREGR
+151 EIITPEFAKAHREGR

-223 DQHGGQSIPAFDYS
+223 DQHGGQSIPAFDYY

-245 FRTTFLEYGSLS
+245 FRTTFLEYGELE
-257 GIVNDENRGEI
+257 GIVTVDNRHEI
-268 EGTLNSRIAQGA
+268 EEVFNDRIAQGV
-280 TVLDRTTQLV
+280 TVLDRTTHLV
-290 IRSKV
+290 VRSKV
-295 LSDTAEDAVAAREA
+295 LAGDVSKEMR
-309 EFVRV
+309 FVRV
-314 WSAALEKTRKATYQ
+314 WLAALEKTRKATYQ

-360 PEQRMVVEE
+360 PEQRMVVRE

-392 VKVGVNAEPG
+392 VKDGVNAKPG
-402 DPNYDLFQMACRVSA
+402 DPNYDLFRMACRVSA
-417 KRLFPNFEFLD
+417 KRLFPSFEFLD

-437 EGDPDTEVATMGCVH
+437 EGDPDTEVATMG
-452 GDSVVTYRLNGMTYV
+452 Y
-467 ESIARLYDRIADI
+467 
-480 VPAQQRGK
+480 
-488 SEYMPTSEIDL
+488 
-499 KIWDSHN
+499 
-506 NAFVGVK
+506 
-513 TVLRNSDVDNWR
+513 
-525 KVTYA
+525 
-530 NGRILIAT
+530 
-538 GDHPLP
+538 
-544 IDGRGRV
+544 
-551 FVDNIKAGDIAP
+551 
-563 ISTYVPV
+563 
-570 SNTNEFDEDLAWLLG
+570 
-585 VIVCD
+585 
-590 GCLLS
+590 
-595 GTPSVTLGMD
+595 
-605 EYDVALKVLDVA
+605 
-617 KKLPGS
+617 
-623 GNRKIKTHT
+623 
-632 RGEKGNYY
+632 
-640 EVILGASEC
+640 
-649 ENYLCSLFEGAEKNK
+649 
-664 RHIPQFIF
+664 
-672 NCKREQRIAF
+672 
-682 LAGMIDADGY
+682 
-692 INRHSNN
+692 
-699 RGTGLRV
+699 
-706 QVGSVNRE
+706 
-714 LAVQQAML
+714 
-722 AQSIGLQAKI
+722 
-732 YETQY
+732 
-737 SKEHNKTTFRVEFAA
+737 
-752 SNEIINALICEK
+752 
-764 KKKAADKADAYPLC
+764 
-778 PTIPSLSRIM
+778 
-788 HIESI
+788 
-793 DIDALSYDVE
+793 
-803 TDSDYFD
+803 
-810 VNGVIS
+810 
-816 HNCRTRVMANI
+816 RTRVMANI
-827 NGPSTTA
+827 NGPSTTS
-834 GRGNLSFTTINLP
+834 GRGNLSFTSINLP
-847 RLAIEASNEAHDSY
+847 RLAIEAHNDAHRDGGG
-861 EATSA
+861 ATDEG
-866 AVYER
+866 VYAL

-883 VRQLLERFEIQAE
+883 IRQLLERFEIQAE
-896 RHVYNYPFLMGQGVW
+896 RHVYNSPFLMGQGVW
-911 MDSDKLKREDTVRNV
+911 MDSDKLKREGPVRDV

-952 ESAEVW
+952 ESQEVW
-958 DHAYKVVERIRNL
+958 DHAYKVIERIRNL
-971 SDQATKEHHL
+971 SDQATKAHHL

-998 RIDKKEF
+998 RIDRKEF

-1010 VTDRAY
+1010 VTDRPY
-1016 YTNSY
+1016 YTNSF

-1032 TKIDLEA
+1032 RKINIEA
-1039 PFHALCNGGHI
+1039 PFHACATEDTLPMWNL
-1050 TYVELDGD
+1050 TE
-1058 VSKNPEAFEEIITY
+1058 T
-1072 MRHAGIGYGS
+1072 
-1082 INHAVDYDPVCG
+1082 
-1094 YTGIINDVCPR
+1094 CPK
-1105 CGRREGEGIE
+1105 IPK
-1115 LSRLEEL
+1115 LSRRSLPICAMQASVMAVSIMLWITILCAGTLVSLMMSALVADAVKEKAS
-1122 RRQNGGK
+1122 N

>member
-1 MIYQVI
+1 MIYKVI
-7 KRDGTDVPF
+7 KRDGTEVPF
-16 EASKIEDAV
+16 EASKIEDAIC
-25 YKAAVACAIKD
+25 KAAVACGLND
-36 EAARSVAG
+36 EVSRSVAG
-44 DVCNKVTDH
+44 DVTCKVEDR
-53 LELVRADKADIE
+53 LELVRADRADIE

-74 LIELGYGSVA
+74 LIESGYGAVA

-94 TDARESRSHIMKTMF
+94 TDVRESRSHMMKTMF

-151 EIISPEFAKAHREGR
+151 EIINPKFAQAHREGR

-179 TCTQIDLGKLFEKG
+179 TCTQINLGRLFEKG

-223 DQHGGQSIPAFDYS
+223 DQHGGQSIPAFDYY

-245 FRTTFLEYGSLS
+245 FRTTFLEYGKLE
-257 GIVNDENRGEI
+257 GIVTPENIREI
-268 EGTLNSRIAQGA
+268 EETFNDRIAQGV

-295 LSDTAEDAVAAREA
+295 LAGDDGKEMR
-309 EFVRV
+309 FVRV
-314 WSAALEKTRKATYQ
+314 WLAAMEKTRKATYQ

-360 PEQRMVVEE
+360 PEQRMVTGE

-392 VKVGVNAEPG
+392 VKDGVNAKRG
-402 DPNYDLFQMACRVSA
+402 DPNYDLFQLACRVSA

-428 APFNLQFYK
+428 APFNLEFYK
-437 EGDPDTEVATMGCVH
+437 EGDPDTEVATMGC
-452 GDSVVTYRLNGMTYV
+452 
-467 ESIARLYDRIADI
+467 
-480 VPAQQRGK
+480 
-488 SEYMPTSEIDL
+488 
-499 KIWDSHN
+499 
-506 NAFVGVK
+506 
-513 TVLRNSDVDNWR
+513 
-525 KVTYA
+525 
-530 NGRILIAT
+530 
-538 GDHPLP
+538 
-544 IDGRGRV
+544 
-551 FVDNIKAGDIAP
+551 
-563 ISTYVPV
+563 
-570 SNTNEFDEDLAWLLG
+570 
-585 VIVCD
+585 
-590 GCLLS
+590 
-595 GTPSVTLGMD
+595 
-605 EYDVALKVLDVA
+605 
-617 KKLPGS
+617 
-623 GNRKIKTHT
+623 
-632 RGEKGNYY
+632 
-640 EVILGASEC
+640 
-649 ENYLCSLFEGAEKNK
+649 
-664 RHIPQFIF
+664 
-672 NCKREQRIAF
+672 
-682 LAGMIDADGY
+682 
-692 INRHSNN
+692 
-699 RGTGLRV
+699 
-706 QVGSVNRE
+706 
-714 LAVQQAML
+714 
-722 AQSIGLQAKI
+722 
-732 YETQY
+732 
-737 SKEHNKTTFRVEFAA
+737 
-752 SNEIINALICEK
+752 
-764 KKKAADKADAYPLC
+764 
-778 PTIPSLSRIM
+778 
-788 HIESI
+788 
-793 DIDALSYDVE
+793 
-803 TDSDYFD
+803 
-810 VNGVIS
+810 
-816 HNCRTRVMANI
+816 RTRVMANI
-827 NGPSTTA
+827 NGPSTTS

-847 RLAIEASNEAHDSY
+847 RLAIEASNEANPGNGDG
-861 EATSA
+861 ATA
-866 AVYER
+866 GAVYAL
-871 FMHKLDETVDLV
+871 FMHKLDDALDLV
-883 VRQLLERFEIQAE
+883 IGQLLERFEIQAE

-911 MDSDKLKREDTVRNV
+911 MDSDKLKREDTVRDV

-952 ESAEVW
+952 ESKEVW

-971 SDQATKEHHL
+971 SDQATKAYHL

-998 RIDKKEF
+998 RIDRKEF

-1010 VTDRAY
+1010 VTDRPY
-1016 YTNSY
+1016 YTNSF
-1021 HVPVYQPVGVF
+1021 HVPVYEQTGVF
-1032 TKIDLEA
+1032 RKIDLEA

>member
-223 DQHGGQSIPAFDYS
+223 DQHGGQSIPAFDYY

-245 FRTTFLEYGSLS
+245 FRTTLLEYGSLS

-360 PEQRMVVEE
+360 PEQRMVVRE

-392 VKVGVNAEPG
+392 VKDGVNAKPG

-437 EGDPDTEVATMGCVH
+437 EGDPDTEVATMGC
-452 GDSVVTYRLNGMTYV
+452 
-467 ESIARLYDRIADI
+467 
-480 VPAQQRGK
+480 
-488 SEYMPTSEIDL
+488 
-499 KIWDSHN
+499 
-506 NAFVGVK
+506 
-513 TVLRNSDVDNWR
+513 
-525 KVTYA
+525 
-530 NGRILIAT
+530 
-538 GDHPLP
+538 
-544 IDGRGRV
+544 
-551 FVDNIKAGDIAP
+551 
-563 ISTYVPV
+563 
-570 SNTNEFDEDLAWLLG
+570 
-585 VIVCD
+585 
-590 GCLLS
+590 
-595 GTPSVTLGMD
+595 
-605 EYDVALKVLDVA
+605 
-617 KKLPGS
+617 
-623 GNRKIKTHT
+623 
-632 RGEKGNYY
+632 
-640 EVILGASEC
+640 
-649 ENYLCSLFEGAEKNK
+649 
-664 RHIPQFIF
+664 
-672 NCKREQRIAF
+672 
-682 LAGMIDADGY
+682 
-692 INRHSNN
+692 
-699 RGTGLRV
+699 
-706 QVGSVNRE
+706 
-714 LAVQQAML
+714 
-722 AQSIGLQAKI
+722 
-732 YETQY
+732 
-737 SKEHNKTTFRVEFAA
+737 
-752 SNEIINALICEK
+752 
-764 KKKAADKADAYPLC
+764 
-778 PTIPSLSRIM
+778 
-788 HIESI
+788 
-793 DIDALSYDVE
+793 
-803 TDSDYFD
+803 
-810 VNGVIS
+810 
-816 HNCRTRVMANI
+816 RTRVMANI
-827 NGPSTTA
+827 NGPSTTP
-834 GRGNLSFTTINLP
+834 GRGNLSFTSINLP
-847 RLAIEASNEAHDSY
+847 RLAIEAHNDAHRDGGG
-861 EATSA
+861 ATDEG
-866 AVYER
+866 VYAL

-883 VRQLLERFEIQAE
+883 IRQLLERFEIQAE

-911 MDSDKLKREDTVRNV
+911 MDSDKLQRDDTVRNV

-971 SDQATKEHHL
+971 SDQATKKHHL

-1105 CGRREGEGIE
+1105 CGRREGEGVA
-1115 LSRLEEL
+1115 LDHLEEIL
-1122 RRQNGGK
+1122 RQNGGK

>member
-1 MIYQVI
+1 MIYKVI
-7 KRDGTDVPF
+7 KRDGTEVPF
-16 EASKIEDAV
+16 EASKIEDAIC
-25 YKAAVACAIKD
+25 KAAVACGLND
-36 EAARSVAG
+36 EVSRSVAG
-44 DVCNKVTDH
+44 DVTCKVEDR
-53 LELVRADKADIE
+53 LELVRADRADIE

-74 LIELGYGSVA
+74 LIESGYGAVA

-94 TDARESRSHIMKTMF
+94 TDVRESRSHMMKTMF

-151 EIISPEFAKAHREGR
+151 EIINPKFAQAHREGR

-179 TCTQIDLGKLFEKG
+179 TCTQINLGRLFEKG

-223 DQHGGQSIPAFDYS
+223 DQHGGQSIPAFDYY

-245 FRTTFLEYGSLS
+245 FRTTFLEYGKLE
-257 GIVNDENRGEI
+257 GIVTPENIREI
-268 EGTLNSRIAQGA
+268 EETFNDRIAQGV

-295 LSDTAEDAVAAREA
+295 LAGDDGKEMR
-309 EFVRV
+309 FVRV
-314 WSAALEKTRKATYQ
+314 WLAAMEKTRKATYQ

-360 PEQRMVVEE
+360 PEQRMVTGE

-392 VKVGVNAEPG
+392 VKDGVNAKLG
-402 DPNYDLFQMACRVSA
+402 DPNYDLFQLACRVSA

-428 APFNLQFYK
+428 APFNLEFYK
-437 EGDPDTEVATMGCVH
+437 EGDPDTEVATMGC
-452 GDSVVTYRLNGMTYV
+452 
-467 ESIARLYDRIADI
+467 
-480 VPAQQRGK
+480 
-488 SEYMPTSEIDL
+488 
-499 KIWDSHN
+499 
-506 NAFVGVK
+506 
-513 TVLRNSDVDNWR
+513 
-525 KVTYA
+525 
-530 NGRILIAT
+530 
-538 GDHPLP
+538 
-544 IDGRGRV
+544 
-551 FVDNIKAGDIAP
+551 
-563 ISTYVPV
+563 
-570 SNTNEFDEDLAWLLG
+570 
-585 VIVCD
+585 
-590 GCLLS
+590 
-595 GTPSVTLGMD
+595 
-605 EYDVALKVLDVA
+605 
-617 KKLPGS
+617 
-623 GNRKIKTHT
+623 
-632 RGEKGNYY
+632 
-640 EVILGASEC
+640 
-649 ENYLCSLFEGAEKNK
+649 
-664 RHIPQFIF
+664 
-672 NCKREQRIAF
+672 
-682 LAGMIDADGY
+682 
-692 INRHSNN
+692 
-699 RGTGLRV
+699 
-706 QVGSVNRE
+706 
-714 LAVQQAML
+714 
-722 AQSIGLQAKI
+722 
-732 YETQY
+732 
-737 SKEHNKTTFRVEFAA
+737 
-752 SNEIINALICEK
+752 
-764 KKKAADKADAYPLC
+764 
-778 PTIPSLSRIM
+778 
-788 HIESI
+788 
-793 DIDALSYDVE
+793 
-803 TDSDYFD
+803 
-810 VNGVIS
+810 
-816 HNCRTRVMANI
+816 RTRVMANI
-827 NGPSTTA
+827 NGPSTTS

-847 RLAIEASNEAHDSY
+847 RLAIEASNEANPGNGDG
-861 EATSA
+861 ATA
-866 AVYER
+866 GAVYAL
-871 FMHKLDETVDLV
+871 FMHKLDDALDLV
-883 VRQLLERFEIQAE
+883 IGQLLERFEIQAE

-911 MDSDKLKREDTVRNV
+911 MDSDKLKREDTVRDV

-952 ESAEVW
+952 ESKEVW

-971 SDQATKEHHL
+971 SDQAMKAYHL

-998 RIDKKEF
+998 RIDRKEF

-1010 VTDRAY
+1010 VTDRPY
-1016 YTNSY
+1016 YTNSF
-1021 HVPVYQPVGVF
+1021 HVPVYEQTGVF
-1032 TKIDLEA
+1032 RKIDLEA

>member
-151 EIISPEFAKAHREGR
+151 EIITPEFAKAHREGR

-223 DQHGGQSIPAFDYS
+223 DQHGGQSIPAFDYY

-245 FRTTFLEYGSLS
+245 FRTTFLEYGELE
-257 GIVNDENRGEI
+257 GIVTVDNRHEI
-268 EGTLNSRIAQGA
+268 EEVFNDRIAQGV
-280 TVLDRTTQLV
+280 TVLDRTTHLV
-290 IRSKV
+290 VRSKV
-295 LSDTAEDAVAAREA
+295 LAGDVSKEMR
-309 EFVRV
+309 FVRV
-314 WSAALEKTRKATYQ
+314 WLAALEKTRKATYQ

-360 PEQRMVVEE
+360 PEQRMVVRE

-392 VKVGVNAEPG
+392 VKDGVNAKPG
-402 DPNYDLFQMACRVSA
+402 DPNYDLFRMACRVSA

-428 APFNLQFYK
+428 ASFNLQFYK
-437 EGDPDTEVATMGCVH
+437 EGDPDTEVATMGC
-452 GDSVVTYRLNGMTYV
+452 
-467 ESIARLYDRIADI
+467 
-480 VPAQQRGK
+480 
-488 SEYMPTSEIDL
+488 
-499 KIWDSHN
+499 
-506 NAFVGVK
+506 
-513 TVLRNSDVDNWR
+513 
-525 KVTYA
+525 
-530 NGRILIAT
+530 
-538 GDHPLP
+538 
-544 IDGRGRV
+544 
-551 FVDNIKAGDIAP
+551 
-563 ISTYVPV
+563 
-570 SNTNEFDEDLAWLLG
+570 
-585 VIVCD
+585 
-590 GCLLS
+590 
-595 GTPSVTLGMD
+595 
-605 EYDVALKVLDVA
+605 
-617 KKLPGS
+617 
-623 GNRKIKTHT
+623 
-632 RGEKGNYY
+632 
-640 EVILGASEC
+640 
-649 ENYLCSLFEGAEKNK
+649 
-664 RHIPQFIF
+664 
-672 NCKREQRIAF
+672 
-682 LAGMIDADGY
+682 
-692 INRHSNN
+692 
-699 RGTGLRV
+699 
-706 QVGSVNRE
+706 
-714 LAVQQAML
+714 
-722 AQSIGLQAKI
+722 
-732 YETQY
+732 
-737 SKEHNKTTFRVEFAA
+737 
-752 SNEIINALICEK
+752 
-764 KKKAADKADAYPLC
+764 
-778 PTIPSLSRIM
+778 
-788 HIESI
+788 
-793 DIDALSYDVE
+793 
-803 TDSDYFD
+803 
-810 VNGVIS
+810 
-816 HNCRTRVMANI
+816 RTRVMANI
-827 NGPSTTA
+827 NGPSTTS
-834 GRGNLSFTTINLP
+834 GRGNLSFTSINLP
-847 RLAIEASNEAHDSY
+847 RLAIEAHNDAHRDGGG
-861 EATSA
+861 ATDEG
-866 AVYER
+866 VYAL

-883 VRQLLERFEIQAE
+883 IRQLLERFEIQAE

-911 MDSDKLKREDTVRNV
+911 MDSDKLKREDTVRDV

-952 ESAEVW
+952 ESQEVW
-958 DHAYKVVERIRNL
+958 DHAYKVIERIRNL
-971 SDQATKEHHL
+971 SDQATKAHHL

-998 RIDKKEF
+998 RIDRKEF

-1010 VTDRAY
+1010 VTDRPY
-1016 YTNSY
+1016 YTNSF

-1032 TKIDLEA
+1032 RKINIEA

-1050 TYVELDGD
+1050 AYVELDGD

-1094 YTGIINDVCPR
+1094 YTGIIDDVCPR

-1122 RRQNGGK
+1122 RRQNGEK

>member
-1 MIYQVI
+1 MIYKVI
-7 KRDGTDVPF
+7 KRDGTEVPF
-16 EASKIEDAV
+16 EASKIEDAIC
-25 YKAAVACAIKD
+25 KAAVACGLND
-36 EAARSVAG
+36 EVSRSVAR
-44 DVCNKVTDH
+44 DVTCKVEDQ
-53 LELVRADKADIE
+53 LELVRADRADIE

-74 LIELGYGSVA
+74 LIESGYGAVA

-94 TDARESRSHIMKTMF
+94 TDVRESRSHMMKTMF

-151 EIISPEFAKAHREGR
+151 EIINPKFAQAHREGR

-223 DQHGGQSIPAFDYS
+223 DQHGGQSIPAFDYY

-245 FRTTFLEYGSLS
+245 FRTTFLEYGKLE
-257 GIVNDENRGEI
+257 GIVTPENIREI
-268 EGTLNSRIAQGA
+268 EETFNDRIAQGV

-295 LSDTAEDAVAAREA
+295 LAGDDGKEMC
-309 EFVRV
+309 FVRV
-314 WSAALEKTRKATYQ
+314 WLAAMEKTRKATYQ

-360 PEQRMVVEE
+360 PEQRMVTGE

-392 VKVGVNAEPG
+392 VKDGVNAKLG
-402 DPNYDLFQMACRVSA
+402 DPNYDLFQLACRVSA

-428 APFNLQFYK
+428 APFNLEFYK
-437 EGDPDTEVATMGCVH
+437 EGDPDTEVATMGC
-452 GDSVVTYRLNGMTYV
+452 
-467 ESIARLYDRIADI
+467 
-480 VPAQQRGK
+480 
-488 SEYMPTSEIDL
+488 
-499 KIWDSHN
+499 
-506 NAFVGVK
+506 
-513 TVLRNSDVDNWR
+513 
-525 KVTYA
+525 
-530 NGRILIAT
+530 
-538 GDHPLP
+538 
-544 IDGRGRV
+544 
-551 FVDNIKAGDIAP
+551 
-563 ISTYVPV
+563 
-570 SNTNEFDEDLAWLLG
+570 
-585 VIVCD
+585 
-590 GCLLS
+590 
-595 GTPSVTLGMD
+595 
-605 EYDVALKVLDVA
+605 
-617 KKLPGS
+617 
-623 GNRKIKTHT
+623 
-632 RGEKGNYY
+632 
-640 EVILGASEC
+640 
-649 ENYLCSLFEGAEKNK
+649 
-664 RHIPQFIF
+664 
-672 NCKREQRIAF
+672 
-682 LAGMIDADGY
+682 
-692 INRHSNN
+692 
-699 RGTGLRV
+699 
-706 QVGSVNRE
+706 
-714 LAVQQAML
+714 
-722 AQSIGLQAKI
+722 
-732 YETQY
+732 
-737 SKEHNKTTFRVEFAA
+737 
-752 SNEIINALICEK
+752 
-764 KKKAADKADAYPLC
+764 
-778 PTIPSLSRIM
+778 
-788 HIESI
+788 
-793 DIDALSYDVE
+793 
-803 TDSDYFD
+803 
-810 VNGVIS
+810 
-816 HNCRTRVMANI
+816 RTRVMANI
-827 NGPSTTA
+827 NGPSTTS

-861 EATSA
+861 EAASA

-871 FMHKLDETVDLV
+871 FMHKLDETLDLV
-883 VRQLLERFEIQAE
+883 IGQLLERFEIQAE

-911 MDSDKLKREDTVRNV
+911 MDSDKLKREDTVRDV

-940 EAMKAIFGKNHA
+940 EAMKAIFGRNHA
-952 ESAEVW
+952 ESKEVW

-971 SDQATKEHHL
+971 SDQATKAYHL

-998 RIDKKEF
+998 RIDRKEF
-1005 GEIKG
+1005 GEIEG
-1010 VTDRAY
+1010 VTDRPY
-1016 YTNSY
+1016 YTNSF
-1021 HVPVYQPVGVF
+1021 HVPVYEQVGVF
-1032 TKIDLEA
+1032 RKIDLEA

>member
-1 MIYQVI
+1 MIYKVI
-7 KRDGTDVPF
+7 KRDGTEVPF
-16 EASKIEDAV
+16 EASKIEDAIC
-25 YKAAVACAIKD
+25 KAAVACGLND
-36 EAARSVAG
+36 EVSRSVAR
-44 DVCNKVTDH
+44 DVTCKVEDQ
-53 LELVRADKADIE
+53 LELVRADRADIE

-74 LIELGYGSVA
+74 LIESGYGAVA

-94 TDARESRSHIMKTMF
+94 TDVRESRSHMMKTMF

-151 EIISPEFAKAHREGR
+151 EIINPKFAQAHREGR

-179 TCTQIDLGKLFEKG
+179 TCTQINLGRLFEKG

-223 DQHGGQSIPAFDYS
+223 DQHGGQSIPAFDFY

-245 FRTTFLEYGSLS
+245 FRTTFLEYGKLE
-257 GIVNDENRGEI
+257 GIVTPENIREI
-268 EGTLNSRIAQGA
+268 EETFNDRIAQGV

-295 LSDTAEDAVAAREA
+295 LAGDDGKEMR
-309 EFVRV
+309 FVRV
-314 WSAALEKTRKATYQ
+314 WLAAMEKTRKATYQ

-360 PEQRMVVEE
+360 PEQRVVTGE
-369 CLRALDAGLGNGET
+369 CLRALEAGLGNGET

-392 VKVGVNAEPG
+392 VKDGVNAKLG
-402 DPNYDLFQMACRVSA
+402 DPNYDLFQLACRVSA

-428 APFNLQFYK
+428 APFNLEFYK
-437 EGDPDTEVATMGCVH
+437 EGDPDTEVATMGC
-452 GDSVVTYRLNGMTYV
+452 
-467 ESIARLYDRIADI
+467 
-480 VPAQQRGK
+480 
-488 SEYMPTSEIDL
+488 
-499 KIWDSHN
+499 
-506 NAFVGVK
+506 
-513 TVLRNSDVDNWR
+513 
-525 KVTYA
+525 
-530 NGRILIAT
+530 
-538 GDHPLP
+538 
-544 IDGRGRV
+544 
-551 FVDNIKAGDIAP
+551 
-563 ISTYVPV
+563 
-570 SNTNEFDEDLAWLLG
+570 
-585 VIVCD
+585 
-590 GCLLS
+590 
-595 GTPSVTLGMD
+595 
-605 EYDVALKVLDVA
+605 
-617 KKLPGS
+617 
-623 GNRKIKTHT
+623 
-632 RGEKGNYY
+632 
-640 EVILGASEC
+640 
-649 ENYLCSLFEGAEKNK
+649 
-664 RHIPQFIF
+664 
-672 NCKREQRIAF
+672 
-682 LAGMIDADGY
+682 
-692 INRHSNN
+692 
-699 RGTGLRV
+699 
-706 QVGSVNRE
+706 
-714 LAVQQAML
+714 
-722 AQSIGLQAKI
+722 
-732 YETQY
+732 
-737 SKEHNKTTFRVEFAA
+737 
-752 SNEIINALICEK
+752 
-764 KKKAADKADAYPLC
+764 
-778 PTIPSLSRIM
+778 
-788 HIESI
+788 
-793 DIDALSYDVE
+793 
-803 TDSDYFD
+803 
-810 VNGVIS
+810 
-816 HNCRTRVMANI
+816 RTRVMANI
-827 NGPSTTA
+827 NGLSTTS

-847 RLAIEASNEAHDSY
+847 RLAIEASNEANPGNGDG
-861 EATSA
+861 ATA
-866 AVYER
+866 GAVYAL
-871 FMHKLDETVDLV
+871 FMHKLDDALDLV
-883 VRQLLERFEIQAE
+883 IGQLLERFEIQAE

-911 MDSDKLKREDTVRNV
+911 MDSDKLKREDTVRDV

-952 ESAEVW
+952 ESKEVW

-971 SDQATKEHHL
+971 SDQATKAYHL

-998 RIDKKEF
+998 RIDRKEF

-1010 VTDRAY
+1010 VTDRPY
-1016 YTNSY
+1016 YTNSF
-1021 HVPVYQPVGVF
+1021 HVPVYEQTGVF
-1032 TKIDLEA
+1032 RKIDLEA

>member
-1 MIYQVI
+1 MIYKVI
-7 KRDGTDVPF
+7 KRDGTEVPF
-16 EASKIEDAV
+16 EASKIEDAIC
-25 YKAAVACAIKD
+25 KAAVACGLND
-36 EAARSVAG
+36 EVSRSVAR
-44 DVCNKVTDH
+44 DVTCKVEDQ
-53 LELVRADKADIE
+53 LELVRADRADIE

-74 LIELGYGSVA
+74 LIESGYGAVA

-94 TDARESRSHIMKTMF
+94 TDVRESRSHMMKTMF

-151 EIISPEFAKAHREGR
+151 EIINPKFAQAHREGR

-179 TCTQIDLGKLFEKG
+179 TCTQINLGRLFEKG

-223 DQHGGQSIPAFDYS
+223 DQHGGQSIPAFGYY

-245 FRTTFLEYGSLS
+245 FRTTFLEYGKLE
-257 GIVNDENRGEI
+257 GIVTPENICEI
-268 EGTLNSRIAQGA
+268 EETFNDRIAQGV

-295 LSDTAEDAVAAREA
+295 LAGDDGKEMR
-309 EFVRV
+309 FVRV
-314 WSAALEKTRKATYQ
+314 WLAAMEKTRKATYQ

-360 PEQRMVVEE
+360 PEQRMVTRE

-392 VKVGVNAEPG
+392 VKDGVNAKLG
-402 DPNYDLFQMACRVSA
+402 DPNYDLFQLACRVSA

-428 APFNLQFYK
+428 APFNLEFYK
-437 EGDPDTEVATMGCVH
+437 EGDPDTEVATMGC
-452 GDSVVTYRLNGMTYV
+452 
-467 ESIARLYDRIADI
+467 
-480 VPAQQRGK
+480 
-488 SEYMPTSEIDL
+488 
-499 KIWDSHN
+499 
-506 NAFVGVK
+506 
-513 TVLRNSDVDNWR
+513 
-525 KVTYA
+525 
-530 NGRILIAT
+530 
-538 GDHPLP
+538 
-544 IDGRGRV
+544 
-551 FVDNIKAGDIAP
+551 
-563 ISTYVPV
+563 
-570 SNTNEFDEDLAWLLG
+570 
-585 VIVCD
+585 
-590 GCLLS
+590 
-595 GTPSVTLGMD
+595 
-605 EYDVALKVLDVA
+605 
-617 KKLPGS
+617 
-623 GNRKIKTHT
+623 
-632 RGEKGNYY
+632 
-640 EVILGASEC
+640 
-649 ENYLCSLFEGAEKNK
+649 
-664 RHIPQFIF
+664 
-672 NCKREQRIAF
+672 
-682 LAGMIDADGY
+682 
-692 INRHSNN
+692 
-699 RGTGLRV
+699 
-706 QVGSVNRE
+706 
-714 LAVQQAML
+714 
-722 AQSIGLQAKI
+722 
-732 YETQY
+732 
-737 SKEHNKTTFRVEFAA
+737 
-752 SNEIINALICEK
+752 
-764 KKKAADKADAYPLC
+764 
-778 PTIPSLSRIM
+778 
-788 HIESI
+788 
-793 DIDALSYDVE
+793 
-803 TDSDYFD
+803 
-810 VNGVIS
+810 
-816 HNCRTRVMANI
+816 RTRVMANI
-827 NGPSTTA
+827 NGPSTTS

-847 RLAIEASNEAHDSY
+847 RLAIEASNEANPGNGDG
-861 EATSA
+861 ATA
-866 AVYER
+866 GAVYAL
-871 FMHKLDETVDLV
+871 FMHKLDDALDLV
-883 VRQLLERFEIQAE
+883 IGQLLERFEIQAE

-911 MDSDKLKREDTVRNV
+911 MDSDKLKREDTVRDV

-952 ESAEVW
+952 ESKEVW

-971 SDQATKEHHL
+971 SDQATKAYHL

-998 RIDKKEF
+998 RIDRKEF

-1010 VTDRAY
+1010 VTDRPY
-1016 YTNSY
+1016 YTNSF
-1021 HVPVYQPVGVF
+1021 HVPVYEQTGVF
-1032 TKIDLEA
+1032 RKIDLEA

>member
-1 MIYQVI
+1 MIYKVI
-7 KRDGTDVPF
+7 KRDGTDVAF
-16 EASKIEDAV
+16 EAAKIKDAV
-25 YKAAVACAIKD
+25 FRAATACDIR
-36 EAARSVAG
+36 EAAAQSVAG
-44 DVCNKVTDH
+44 DVCNKVVDQ
-53 LELVRADKADIE
+53 LELVHADKADIE
-65 SIQDLVESS
+65 SIQDLVEST
-74 LIELGYGSVA
+74 LIDLGYGAIA

-94 TDARESRSHIMKTMF
+94 TDARERKSHIMKNMF

-223 DQHGGQSIPAFDYS
+223 DQHGGQSIPAFDYY

-245 FRTTFLEYGSLS
+245 FRTTFLEYGGLLGLVTSQ
-257 GIVNDENRGEI
+257 NREEI
-268 EGTLNSRIAQGA
+268 EQVFNDRIQNGL
-280 TVLDRTTQLV
+280 TVLDRTTQLIV
-290 IRSKV
+290 RSKV
-295 LSDTAEDAVAAREA
+295 MADVQDDMLSATEA
-309 EFVRV
+309 EFVRA
-314 WSAALEKTRKATYQ
+314 WLSSLEKTRKATYQ

-392 VKVGVNAEPG
+392 VKAGVNAEPG

-467 ESIARLYDRIADI
+467 ESISRLYARVADI

-488 SEYMPTSEIDL
+488 SEYMTTSEMDL
-499 KIWDSHN
+499 KIWDSHS

-513 TVLRNSDVDNWR
+513 TVLRNRDVDNWR

-551 FVDNIKAGDIAP
+551 FVDDIREGDVAP

-570 SNTNEFDEDLAWLLG
+570 PN
-585 VIVCD
+585 D
-590 GCLLS
+590 GC
-595 GTPSVTLGMD
+595 GEDHEEIKPAMPS
-605 EYDVALKVLDVA
+605 A
-617 KKLPGS
+617 
-623 GNRKIKTHT
+623 
-632 RGEKGNYY
+632 
-640 EVILGASEC
+640 C
-649 ENYLCSLFEGAEKNK
+649 
-664 RHIPQFIF
+664 
-672 NCKREQRIAF
+672 
-682 LAGMIDADGY
+682 
-692 INRHSNN
+692 
-699 RGTGLRV
+699 
-706 QVGSVNRE
+706 
-714 LAVQQAML
+714 
-722 AQSIGLQAKI
+722 
-732 YETQY
+732 ETQ
-737 SKEHNKTTFRVEFAA
+737 
-752 SNEIINALICEK
+752 
-764 KKKAADKADAYPLC
+764 
-778 PTIPSLSRIM
+778 LSRIM
-788 HIESI
+788 RIERL

-803 TDSDYFD
+803 TESDYFD

-827 NGPSTTA
+827 NGPSTTS

-847 RLAIEASNEAHDSY
+847 RLAIEASNEAHGSNEANDSNG
-861 EATSA
+861 ATSA

-871 FMHKLDETVDLV
+871 FMHKLDDALDLV

-911 MDSDKLKREDTVRNV
+911 MDSDKLQRDDTVRDV

-958 DHAYKVVERIRNL
+958 DHAYKVIERIRNL
-971 SDQATKEHHL
+971 SDQATNNHHL

-1010 VTDRAY
+1010 VTDRDY

-1021 HVPVYQPVGVF
+1021 HVPVYQPVGIRR
-1032 TKIDLEA
+1032 KIDLEA

-1105 CGRREGEGIE
+1105 CGRHEGEGVE
-1115 LSRLEEL
+1115 LDRLKKL
-1122 RRQNGGK
+1122 RRQNGAK

>member
-223 DQHGGQSIPAFDYS
+223 DQHGGQSIPAFDYY

-245 FRTTFLEYGSLS
+245 FRTTLLEYGSLS

-437 EGDPDTEVATMGCVH
+437 EGDPDTEVATMGC
-452 GDSVVTYRLNGMTYV
+452 
-467 ESIARLYDRIADI
+467 
-480 VPAQQRGK
+480 
-488 SEYMPTSEIDL
+488 
-499 KIWDSHN
+499 
-506 NAFVGVK
+506 
-513 TVLRNSDVDNWR
+513 
-525 KVTYA
+525 
-530 NGRILIAT
+530 
-538 GDHPLP
+538 
-544 IDGRGRV
+544 
-551 FVDNIKAGDIAP
+551 
-563 ISTYVPV
+563 
-570 SNTNEFDEDLAWLLG
+570 
-585 VIVCD
+585 
-590 GCLLS
+590 
-595 GTPSVTLGMD
+595 
-605 EYDVALKVLDVA
+605 
-617 KKLPGS
+617 
-623 GNRKIKTHT
+623 
-632 RGEKGNYY
+632 
-640 EVILGASEC
+640 
-649 ENYLCSLFEGAEKNK
+649 
-664 RHIPQFIF
+664 
-672 NCKREQRIAF
+672 
-682 LAGMIDADGY
+682 
-692 INRHSNN
+692 
-699 RGTGLRV
+699 
-706 QVGSVNRE
+706 
-714 LAVQQAML
+714 
-722 AQSIGLQAKI
+722 
-732 YETQY
+732 
-737 SKEHNKTTFRVEFAA
+737 
-752 SNEIINALICEK
+752 
-764 KKKAADKADAYPLC
+764 
-778 PTIPSLSRIM
+778 
-788 HIESI
+788 
-793 DIDALSYDVE
+793 
-803 TDSDYFD
+803 
-810 VNGVIS
+810 
-816 HNCRTRVMANI
+816 RTRVMANI
-827 NGPSTTA
+827 NGPSTTS
-834 GRGNLSFTTINLP
+834 GRGNLSFTSINLP
-847 RLAIEASNEAHDSY
+847 RLAIEAHNDAHRDGGG
-861 EATSA
+861 ATDEG
-866 AVYER
+866 VYAL

-1105 CGRREGEGIE
+1105 CGRREGEGVA
-1115 LSRLEEL
+1115 LDHLEEIL
-1122 RRQNGGK
+1122 RQNGGKWSPRRFVCKTKDTVPKVFTPRTLSGQVSDSTESAGSQDILLVTCKHVSTMRRELKNMNV

>member
-94 TDARESRSHIMKTMF
+94 TDARESWSHIMKTMF
-109 DLTFRDA
+109 DITFRDA

-151 EIISPEFAKAHREGR
+151 EIITPEFAKAHREGR

-223 DQHGGQSIPAFDYS
+223 DQHGGQSIPAFDYY

-245 FRTTFLEYGSLS
+245 FRTTFLEYGELE
-257 GIVNDENRGEI
+257 GIVTVENRHEI
-268 EGTLNSRIAQGA
+268 EEVFNDRIAQGV
-280 TVLDRTTQLV
+280 TVLDRTTHLV
-290 IRSKV
+290 VRSKV
-295 LSDTAEDAVAAREA
+295 LAGDVSKEMR
-309 EFVRV
+309 FVRV
-314 WSAALEKTRKATYQ
+314 WLAALEKTRKATYQ

-360 PEQRMVVEE
+360 PEQRMVVRE

-392 VKVGVNAEPG
+392 VKDGVNAKPG
-402 DPNYDLFQMACRVSA
+402 DPNYDLFRMACRVSA

-437 EGDPDTEVATMGCVH
+437 EGDPDTEVATMGC
-452 GDSVVTYRLNGMTYV
+452 
-467 ESIARLYDRIADI
+467 
-480 VPAQQRGK
+480 
-488 SEYMPTSEIDL
+488 
-499 KIWDSHN
+499 
-506 NAFVGVK
+506 
-513 TVLRNSDVDNWR
+513 
-525 KVTYA
+525 
-530 NGRILIAT
+530 
-538 GDHPLP
+538 
-544 IDGRGRV
+544 
-551 FVDNIKAGDIAP
+551 
-563 ISTYVPV
+563 
-570 SNTNEFDEDLAWLLG
+570 
-585 VIVCD
+585 
-590 GCLLS
+590 
-595 GTPSVTLGMD
+595 
-605 EYDVALKVLDVA
+605 
-617 KKLPGS
+617 
-623 GNRKIKTHT
+623 
-632 RGEKGNYY
+632 
-640 EVILGASEC
+640 
-649 ENYLCSLFEGAEKNK
+649 
-664 RHIPQFIF
+664 
-672 NCKREQRIAF
+672 
-682 LAGMIDADGY
+682 
-692 INRHSNN
+692 
-699 RGTGLRV
+699 
-706 QVGSVNRE
+706 
-714 LAVQQAML
+714 
-722 AQSIGLQAKI
+722 
-732 YETQY
+732 
-737 SKEHNKTTFRVEFAA
+737 
-752 SNEIINALICEK
+752 
-764 KKKAADKADAYPLC
+764 
-778 PTIPSLSRIM
+778 
-788 HIESI
+788 
-793 DIDALSYDVE
+793 
-803 TDSDYFD
+803 
-810 VNGVIS
+810 
-816 HNCRTRVMANI
+816 RTRVMANI
-827 NGPSTTA
+827 NGPSTTS
-834 GRGNLSFTTINLP
+834 GRGNLSFTSINLP
-847 RLAIEASNEAHDSY
+847 RLAIEAHNDAHRDGGG
-861 EATSA
+861 ATDEG
-866 AVYER
+866 VYAL

-883 VRQLLERFEIQAE
+883 IRQLLERFEIQAE

-911 MDSDKLKREDTVRNV
+911 MDSDKLKREDTVRDV

-952 ESAEVW
+952 ESQEVW
-958 DHAYKVVERIRNL
+958 DHAYKVIERIRNL
-971 SDQATKEHHL
+971 SDQATKAHHL

-998 RIDKKEF
+998 RIDRKEF

-1010 VTDRAY
+1010 VTDRPY
-1016 YTNSY
+1016 YTNSF

-1032 TKIDLEA
+1032 RKINIEA

-1094 YTGIINDVCPR
+1094 YTGIIDDVCPR

-1122 RRQNGGK
+1122 RRQNGEK

>member
-1 MIYQVI
+1 MIYKVI
-7 KRDGTDVPF
+7 KRDGAEVPF
-16 EASKIEDAV
+16 EASKIEDAIC
-25 YKAAVACAIKD
+25 KAAVACGLND
-36 EAARSVAG
+36 EVSRSAAR
-44 DVCNKVTDH
+44 DVTCKVEDQ

-74 LIELGYGSVA
+74 LVESGYGAVA

-94 TDARESRSHIMKTMF
+94 TDVRESRSHMMKTMF

-151 EIISPEFAKAHREGR
+151 EIINPKFAQAHREGR

-179 TCTQIDLGKLFEKG
+179 TCTQINLGKLFEKG

-223 DQHGGQSIPAFDYS
+223 DQHGGQSIPAFDYY

-245 FRTTFLEYGSLS
+245 FRTTFLEYGKLE
-257 GIVNDENRGEI
+257 GIVTPENIREI
-268 EGTLNSRIAQGA
+268 EETFNDRIAQGV

-295 LSDTAEDAVAAREA
+295 LAGDDGKEMC
-309 EFVRV
+309 FVRV
-314 WSAALEKTRKATYQ
+314 WLAAMEKTRKATYQ

-360 PEQRMVVEE
+360 PEQRMVTGE
-369 CLRALDAGLGNGET
+369 CLRALEAGLGNGET

-392 VKVGVNAEPG
+392 VKDGVSAKPG
-402 DPNYDLFQMACRVSA
+402 DPNYDLFQLACRVSA

-428 APFNLQFYK
+428 APFNLEFYK
-437 EGDPDTEVATMGCVH
+437 EGDPDTEVACMG
-452 GDSVVTYRLNGMTYV
+452 
-467 ESIARLYDRIADI
+467 
-480 VPAQQRGK
+480 
-488 SEYMPTSEIDL
+488 
-499 KIWDSHN
+499 
-506 NAFVGVK
+506 
-513 TVLRNSDVDNWR
+513 
-525 KVTYA
+525 
-530 NGRILIAT
+530 
-538 GDHPLP
+538 
-544 IDGRGRV
+544 
-551 FVDNIKAGDIAP
+551 
-563 ISTYVPV
+563 
-570 SNTNEFDEDLAWLLG
+570 
-585 VIVCD
+585 
-590 GCLLS
+590 
-595 GTPSVTLGMD
+595 
-605 EYDVALKVLDVA
+605 
-617 KKLPGS
+617 
-623 GNRKIKTHT
+623 
-632 RGEKGNYY
+632 
-640 EVILGASEC
+640 
-649 ENYLCSLFEGAEKNK
+649 
-664 RHIPQFIF
+664 
-672 NCKREQRIAF
+672 
-682 LAGMIDADGY
+682 
-692 INRHSNN
+692 
-699 RGTGLRV
+699 
-706 QVGSVNRE
+706 
-714 LAVQQAML
+714 
-722 AQSIGLQAKI
+722 
-732 YETQY
+732 
-737 SKEHNKTTFRVEFAA
+737 
-752 SNEIINALICEK
+752 
-764 KKKAADKADAYPLC
+764 
-778 PTIPSLSRIM
+778 
-788 HIESI
+788 
-793 DIDALSYDVE
+793 
-803 TDSDYFD
+803 
-810 VNGVIS
+810 
-816 HNCRTRVMANI
+816 CRTRVMANI
-827 NGPSTTA
+827 NGPSTTS

-847 RLAIEASNEAHDSY
+847 RLAIEASNEAHADG
-861 EATSA
+861 EAASA
-866 AVYER
+866 AVYAR
-871 FMHKLDETVDLV
+871 FMHKLDETLDLV
-883 VRQLLERFEIQAE
+883 IGQLLERFEIQAE

-911 MDSDKLKREDTVRNV
+911 MDSEKLKREDTVRDV

-952 ESAEVW
+952 ESKEVW

-971 SDQATKEHHL
+971 SDQATKAYHL

-998 RIDKKEF
+998 RIDRKEF

-1010 VTDRAY
+1010 VTDRPY
-1016 YTNSY
+1016 YTNSF
-1021 HVPVYQPVGVF
+1021 HVPVYEQTGVF
-1032 TKIDLEA
+1032 RKIDIEA

>member
-1 MIYQVI
+1 MIYKVI
-7 KRDGTDVPF
+7 KRDGTEVPF
-16 EASKIEDAV
+16 EASKIEDAIC
-25 YKAAVACAIKD
+25 KAAVACGLND
-36 EAARSVAG
+36 EVSRSVAR
-44 DVCNKVTDH
+44 DVTCKVEDQ
-53 LELVRADKADIE
+53 LELVRADRADIE

-74 LIELGYGSVA
+74 LIESGYGAVA

-94 TDARESRSHIMKTMF
+94 TDVRESRSHMMKTMF

-223 DQHGGQSIPAFDYS
+223 DQHGGQSIPAFDYY

-245 FRTTFLEYGSLS
+245 FRTTLLEYGSLS

-437 EGDPDTEVATMGCVH
+437 EGDPDTEVATMGC
-452 GDSVVTYRLNGMTYV
+452 
-467 ESIARLYDRIADI
+467 
-480 VPAQQRGK
+480 
-488 SEYMPTSEIDL
+488 
-499 KIWDSHN
+499 
-506 NAFVGVK
+506 
-513 TVLRNSDVDNWR
+513 
-525 KVTYA
+525 
-530 NGRILIAT
+530 
-538 GDHPLP
+538 
-544 IDGRGRV
+544 
-551 FVDNIKAGDIAP
+551 
-563 ISTYVPV
+563 
-570 SNTNEFDEDLAWLLG
+570 
-585 VIVCD
+585 
-590 GCLLS
+590 
-595 GTPSVTLGMD
+595 
-605 EYDVALKVLDVA
+605 
-617 KKLPGS
+617 
-623 GNRKIKTHT
+623 
-632 RGEKGNYY
+632 
-640 EVILGASEC
+640 
-649 ENYLCSLFEGAEKNK
+649 
-664 RHIPQFIF
+664 
-672 NCKREQRIAF
+672 
-682 LAGMIDADGY
+682 
-692 INRHSNN
+692 
-699 RGTGLRV
+699 
-706 QVGSVNRE
+706 
-714 LAVQQAML
+714 
-722 AQSIGLQAKI
+722 
-732 YETQY
+732 
-737 SKEHNKTTFRVEFAA
+737 
-752 SNEIINALICEK
+752 
-764 KKKAADKADAYPLC
+764 
-778 PTIPSLSRIM
+778 
-788 HIESI
+788 
-793 DIDALSYDVE
+793 
-803 TDSDYFD
+803 
-810 VNGVIS
+810 
-816 HNCRTRVMANI
+816 RTRVMANI
-827 NGPSTTA
+827 NGPSTTS

-847 RLAIEASNEAHDSY
+847 RLAIEACNEAHDSNEANDNN

-871 FMHKLDETVDLV
+871 FMGKLDDALDLV

-911 MDSDKLKREDTVRNV
+911 MDSGKLQRDDTVRDV

-958 DHAYKVVERIRNL
+958 DHAYKVIERIRNL

-998 RIDKKEF
+998 RIDRKEF

-1010 VTDRAY
+1010 VTDRDY

-1021 HVPVYQPVGVF
+1021 HVPVYQPVGIRR
-1032 TKIDLEA
+1032 KIDLEA

-1105 CGRREGEGIE
+1105 CGRHEGEGVE
-1115 LSRLEEL
+1115 LDRLKEL
-1122 RRQNGGK
+1122 RRQNGAK

>member
-1 MIYQVI
+1 MIYKVI
-7 KRDGTDVPF
+7 KRDGTEVPF
-16 EASKIEDAV
+16 EASKIEDAIC
-25 YKAAVACAIKD
+25 KAAVACGLND
-36 EAARSVAG
+36 EVSRSVAR
-44 DVCNKVTDH
+44 DVTCKVEDQ
-53 LELVRADKADIE
+53 LELVRADRADIE

-74 LIELGYGSVA
+74 LIESGYGAVA

-94 TDARESRSHIMKTMF
+94 TDVRESRSHMMKTMF

-151 EIISPEFAKAHREGR
+151 EIINPKFAQAHREGR

-223 DQHGGQSIPAFDYS
+223 DQHGGQSIPAFDYY

-245 FRTTFLEYGSLS
+245 FRTTFLEYGKLE
-257 GIVNDENRGEI
+257 GIVTPENIREI
-268 EGTLNSRIAQGA
+268 EETFNDRIAQGV

-295 LSDTAEDAVAAREA
+295 LAGDDGKEMR
-309 EFVRV
+309 FVRV
-314 WSAALEKTRKATYQ
+314 WLAAMEKTRKATYQ

-360 PEQRMVVEE
+360 PEQRMVTRE
-369 CLRALDAGLGNGET
+369 CLRAMDAGLGNGET

-392 VKVGVNAEPG
+392 VKDGVNAKLG
-402 DPNYDLFQMACRVSA
+402 DPNYDLFQLACRVSA

-428 APFNLQFYK
+428 APFNLEFYK
-437 EGDPDTEVATMGCVH
+437 EGDPDTEVATMGC
-452 GDSVVTYRLNGMTYV
+452 
-467 ESIARLYDRIADI
+467 
-480 VPAQQRGK
+480 
-488 SEYMPTSEIDL
+488 
-499 KIWDSHN
+499 
-506 NAFVGVK
+506 
-513 TVLRNSDVDNWR
+513 
-525 KVTYA
+525 
-530 NGRILIAT
+530 
-538 GDHPLP
+538 
-544 IDGRGRV
+544 
-551 FVDNIKAGDIAP
+551 
-563 ISTYVPV
+563 
-570 SNTNEFDEDLAWLLG
+570 
-585 VIVCD
+585 
-590 GCLLS
+590 
-595 GTPSVTLGMD
+595 
-605 EYDVALKVLDVA
+605 
-617 KKLPGS
+617 
-623 GNRKIKTHT
+623 
-632 RGEKGNYY
+632 
-640 EVILGASEC
+640 
-649 ENYLCSLFEGAEKNK
+649 
-664 RHIPQFIF
+664 
-672 NCKREQRIAF
+672 
-682 LAGMIDADGY
+682 
-692 INRHSNN
+692 
-699 RGTGLRV
+699 
-706 QVGSVNRE
+706 
-714 LAVQQAML
+714 
-722 AQSIGLQAKI
+722 
-732 YETQY
+732 
-737 SKEHNKTTFRVEFAA
+737 
-752 SNEIINALICEK
+752 
-764 KKKAADKADAYPLC
+764 
-778 PTIPSLSRIM
+778 
-788 HIESI
+788 
-793 DIDALSYDVE
+793 
-803 TDSDYFD
+803 
-810 VNGVIS
+810 
-816 HNCRTRVMANI
+816 RTRVMANI
-827 NGPSTTA
+827 NGPSTTS

-847 RLAIEASNEAHDSY
+847 RLAIEASNEAHDSNDGN
-861 EATSA
+861 EADDTNEAASA

-871 FMHKLDETVDLV
+871 FMHKLDETLDLV
-883 VRQLLERFEIQAE
+883 IGQLLERFEIQAE

-911 MDSDKLKREDTVRNV
+911 MDSDKLKREDTVRDV

-952 ESAEVW
+952 ESKEVW

-971 SDQATKEHHL
+971 SDQATKAYHL

-998 RIDKKEF
+998 RIDRKEF
-1005 GEIKG
+1005 GEIEG
-1010 VTDRAY
+1010 VTDRPY
-1016 YTNSY
+1016 YTNSF
-1021 HVPVYQPVGVF
+1021 HVPVYEQVGVF
-1032 TKIDLEA
+1032 RKIDLEA

>member
-1 MIYQVI
+1 MIYKVI
-7 KRDGTDVPF
+7 KRDGTEVPF
-16 EASKIEDAV
+16 EASKIEDAIC
-25 YKAAVACAIKD
+25 KAAVACGLND
-36 EAARSVAG
+36 EVSRSVAR
-44 DVCNKVTDH
+44 DVTCKVEDQ
-53 LELVRADKADIE
+53 LELVRADRADIE

-74 LIELGYGSVA
+74 LIESGYGAVA

-94 TDARESRSHIMKTMF
+94 TDVRESRSHMMKTMF

-151 EIISPEFAKAHREGR
+151 EIINPKFAQAHREGR

-179 TCTQIDLGKLFEKG
+179 TCTQINLGRLFEKG

-223 DQHGGQSIPAFDYS
+223 DQHGGQSIPAFDYY

-245 FRTTFLEYGSLS
+245 FRTTFLEYGKLE
-257 GIVNDENRGEI
+257 GIVTPENIREI
-268 EGTLNSRIAQGA
+268 EETFNDRIAQGV

-295 LSDTAEDAVAAREA
+295 LAGDDGKEMR
-309 EFVRV
+309 FVRV
-314 WSAALEKTRKATYQ
+314 WLAAMEKTRKATYQ

-360 PEQRMVVEE
+360 PEQRMVTRE

-392 VKVGVNAEPG
+392 VKDGVNAKLG
-402 DPNYDLFQMACRVSA
+402 DPNYDLFQLACRVSA

-428 APFNLQFYK
+428 APFNLEFYK
-437 EGDPDTEVATMGCVH
+437 EGDPDTEVATMGC
-452 GDSVVTYRLNGMTYV
+452 
-467 ESIARLYDRIADI
+467 
-480 VPAQQRGK
+480 
-488 SEYMPTSEIDL
+488 
-499 KIWDSHN
+499 
-506 NAFVGVK
+506 
-513 TVLRNSDVDNWR
+513 
-525 KVTYA
+525 
-530 NGRILIAT
+530 
-538 GDHPLP
+538 
-544 IDGRGRV
+544 
-551 FVDNIKAGDIAP
+551 
-563 ISTYVPV
+563 
-570 SNTNEFDEDLAWLLG
+570 
-585 VIVCD
+585 
-590 GCLLS
+590 
-595 GTPSVTLGMD
+595 
-605 EYDVALKVLDVA
+605 
-617 KKLPGS
+617 
-623 GNRKIKTHT
+623 
-632 RGEKGNYY
+632 
-640 EVILGASEC
+640 
-649 ENYLCSLFEGAEKNK
+649 
-664 RHIPQFIF
+664 
-672 NCKREQRIAF
+672 
-682 LAGMIDADGY
+682 
-692 INRHSNN
+692 
-699 RGTGLRV
+699 
-706 QVGSVNRE
+706 
-714 LAVQQAML
+714 
-722 AQSIGLQAKI
+722 
-732 YETQY
+732 
-737 SKEHNKTTFRVEFAA
+737 
-752 SNEIINALICEK
+752 
-764 KKKAADKADAYPLC
+764 
-778 PTIPSLSRIM
+778 
-788 HIESI
+788 
-793 DIDALSYDVE
+793 
-803 TDSDYFD
+803 
-810 VNGVIS
+810 
-816 HNCRTRVMANI
+816 RTRVMANI
-827 NGPSTTA
+827 NGPSTTS

-847 RLAIEASNEAHDSY
+847 RLAIEASNEANPGNGDG
-861 EATSA
+861 ATA
-866 AVYER
+866 GAVYAL
-871 FMHKLDETVDLV
+871 FMHKLDDALDLV
-883 VRQLLERFEIQAE
+883 IGQLLERFEIQAE

-911 MDSDKLKREDTVRNV
+911 MDSDKLKREDTVRDV

-952 ESAEVW
+952 ESKEVW

-971 SDQATKEHHL
+971 SDQATKAYHL

-998 RIDKKEF
+998 RIDRKEF

-1010 VTDRAY
+1010 VTDRPY
-1016 YTNSY
+1016 YTNSF
-1021 HVPVYQPVGVF
+1021 HVPVYEQTGVF
-1032 TKIDLEA
+1032 RKIDLEA

>member
-136 MLKYGSEIAKEYYLK
+136 MLKYGSEVAKEYYLK

-223 DQHGGQSIPAFDYS
+223 DQHGGQSIPAFDYY

-245 FRTTFLEYGSLS
+245 FRTTLLEYGSLS

-392 VKVGVNAEPG
+392 VKDGVNAKPG
-402 DPNYDLFQMACRVSA
+402 DPNYDLFRMACRVSA

-437 EGDPDTEVATMGCVH
+437 EGDPDTEVATMGC
-452 GDSVVTYRLNGMTYV
+452 
-467 ESIARLYDRIADI
+467 
-480 VPAQQRGK
+480 
-488 SEYMPTSEIDL
+488 
-499 KIWDSHN
+499 
-506 NAFVGVK
+506 
-513 TVLRNSDVDNWR
+513 
-525 KVTYA
+525 
-530 NGRILIAT
+530 
-538 GDHPLP
+538 
-544 IDGRGRV
+544 
-551 FVDNIKAGDIAP
+551 
-563 ISTYVPV
+563 
-570 SNTNEFDEDLAWLLG
+570 
-585 VIVCD
+585 
-590 GCLLS
+590 
-595 GTPSVTLGMD
+595 
-605 EYDVALKVLDVA
+605 
-617 KKLPGS
+617 
-623 GNRKIKTHT
+623 
-632 RGEKGNYY
+632 
-640 EVILGASEC
+640 
-649 ENYLCSLFEGAEKNK
+649 
-664 RHIPQFIF
+664 
-672 NCKREQRIAF
+672 
-682 LAGMIDADGY
+682 
-692 INRHSNN
+692 
-699 RGTGLRV
+699 
-706 QVGSVNRE
+706 
-714 LAVQQAML
+714 
-722 AQSIGLQAKI
+722 
-732 YETQY
+732 
-737 SKEHNKTTFRVEFAA
+737 
-752 SNEIINALICEK
+752 
-764 KKKAADKADAYPLC
+764 
-778 PTIPSLSRIM
+778 
-788 HIESI
+788 
-793 DIDALSYDVE
+793 
-803 TDSDYFD
+803 
-810 VNGVIS
+810 
-816 HNCRTRVMANI
+816 RTRVMSNI
-827 NGPSTTA
+827 NGPSTTS

-847 RLAIEASNEAHDSY
+847 RLAIEAHNDAHRDGGG
-861 EATSA
+861 ATDEG
-866 AVYER
+866 VYAL

-883 VRQLLERFEIQAE
+883 IRQLLERFEIQAE

-911 MDSDKLKREDTVRNV
+911 MDSDKLKREDTVRDV

-1105 CGRREGEGIE
+1105 CGRREGEGVA
-1115 LSRLEEL
+1115 LDHLEEIL
-1122 RRQNGGK
+1122 RQNGGK

>member
-1 MIYQVI
+1 MIYKVI
-7 KRDGTDVPF
+7 KRDGTEVPF
-16 EASKIEDAV
+16 EASKIEDAIC
-25 YKAAVACAIKD
+25 KAAVACGLND
-36 EAARSVAG
+36 EVSRSVAG
-44 DVCNKVTDH
+44 DVTCKVEDQ
-53 LELVRADKADIE
+53 LELVRADRADIE

-74 LIELGYGSVA
+74 LIESGYGAVA

-94 TDARESRSHIMKTMF
+94 TDVRESRSHMMKTMF

-151 EIISPEFAKAHREGR
+151 EIINPKFARAHREGR

-179 TCTQIDLGKLFEKG
+179 TCTQIDLGKLFENG

-223 DQHGGQSIPAFDYS
+223 DQHGGQSIPAFDYY

-245 FRTTFLEYGSLS
+245 FRTTFLEYGKLE
-257 GIVNDENRGEI
+257 GIVTPENIREI
-268 EGTLNSRIAQGA
+268 EETFNDRIAQGV
-280 TVLDRTTQLV
+280 TVLDRTTQLI

-295 LSDTAEDAVAAREA
+295 LAGDDGKEMR
-309 EFVRV
+309 FVRV
-314 WSAALEKTRKATYQ
+314 WLAAMEKTRKATYQ

-360 PEQRMVVEE
+360 PEQRMVTGE
-369 CLRALDAGLGNGET
+369 CLRALEAGLGNGET

-392 VKVGVNAEPG
+392 VKDGVNAKLG
-402 DPNYDLFQMACRVSA
+402 DPNYDLFQLACRVSA

-428 APFNLQFYK
+428 APFNLEFYK
-437 EGDPDTEVATMGCVH
+437 EGDPDTEVATMGC
-452 GDSVVTYRLNGMTYV
+452 
-467 ESIARLYDRIADI
+467 
-480 VPAQQRGK
+480 
-488 SEYMPTSEIDL
+488 
-499 KIWDSHN
+499 
-506 NAFVGVK
+506 
-513 TVLRNSDVDNWR
+513 
-525 KVTYA
+525 
-530 NGRILIAT
+530 
-538 GDHPLP
+538 
-544 IDGRGRV
+544 
-551 FVDNIKAGDIAP
+551 
-563 ISTYVPV
+563 
-570 SNTNEFDEDLAWLLG
+570 
-585 VIVCD
+585 
-590 GCLLS
+590 
-595 GTPSVTLGMD
+595 
-605 EYDVALKVLDVA
+605 
-617 KKLPGS
+617 
-623 GNRKIKTHT
+623 
-632 RGEKGNYY
+632 
-640 EVILGASEC
+640 
-649 ENYLCSLFEGAEKNK
+649 
-664 RHIPQFIF
+664 
-672 NCKREQRIAF
+672 
-682 LAGMIDADGY
+682 
-692 INRHSNN
+692 
-699 RGTGLRV
+699 
-706 QVGSVNRE
+706 
-714 LAVQQAML
+714 
-722 AQSIGLQAKI
+722 
-732 YETQY
+732 
-737 SKEHNKTTFRVEFAA
+737 
-752 SNEIINALICEK
+752 
-764 KKKAADKADAYPLC
+764 
-778 PTIPSLSRIM
+778 
-788 HIESI
+788 
-793 DIDALSYDVE
+793 
-803 TDSDYFD
+803 
-810 VNGVIS
+810 
-816 HNCRTRVMANI
+816 RTRVMANI
-827 NGPSTTA
+827 NGPSTTS

-847 RLAIEASNEAHDSY
+847 RLAIEADNEANPGNGAR
-861 EATSA
+861 ATA
-866 AVYER
+866 EAVYAL
-871 FMHKLDETVDLV
+871 FMHKLDETLDLV
-883 VRQLLERFEIQAE
+883 IGQLLERFEIQAE

-911 MDSDKLKREDTVRNV
+911 MDSEKLKREDTVRDV

-940 EAMKAIFGKNHA
+940 EAMKAIFGRNHA
-952 ESAEVW
+952 ESKEAW
-958 DHAYKVVERIRNL
+958 DHAYKVVEHIRNL
-971 SDQATKEHHL
+971 SDQATKAYHL

-998 RIDKKEF
+998 RIDRKEF

-1010 VTDRAY
+1010 VTDRPY
-1016 YTNSY
+1016 YTNSF
-1021 HVPVYQPVGVF
+1021 HVPVYEQTGVF
-1032 TKIDLEA
+1032 RKIDLEA

>member
-1 MIYQVI
+1 MIYKVI
-7 KRDGTDVPF
+7 KRDGTEVPF
-16 EASKIEDAV
+16 EASKIEDAIC
-25 YKAAVACAIKD
+25 KAAVACGLND
-36 EAARSVAG
+36 EVSRSVAR
-44 DVCNKVTDH
+44 DVTCKVEDQ
-53 LELVRADKADIE
+53 LELVRADRADIE

-74 LIELGYGSVA
+74 LIESGYGAVA

-94 TDARESRSHIMKTMF
+94 TDVRESRSHMMKTMF

-151 EIISPEFAKAHREGR
+151 EIINPKFAQAHREGR

-179 TCTQIDLGKLFEKG
+179 TCTQINLGRLFEKG

-223 DQHGGQSIPAFDYS
+223 DQHGGQSIPAFDYY

-245 FRTTFLEYGSLS
+245 FRTTFLEYGKLE
-257 GIVNDENRGEI
+257 GIVTPENIREI
-268 EGTLNSRIAQGA
+268 EETFNDRIAQGV

-295 LSDTAEDAVAAREA
+295 LAGDDGKEMR
-309 EFVRV
+309 FVRV
-314 WSAALEKTRKATYQ
+314 WLAAMEKTRKATYQ

-360 PEQRMVVEE
+360 PEQRMVTRE

-392 VKVGVNAEPG
+392 VKDGVNAKLG
-402 DPNYDLFQMACRVSA
+402 DPNYDLFQLACRVSA

-428 APFNLQFYK
+428 APFNLEFYK
-437 EGDPDTEVATMGCVH
+437 EGDPDTEVATMGC
-452 GDSVVTYRLNGMTYV
+452 
-467 ESIARLYDRIADI
+467 
-480 VPAQQRGK
+480 
-488 SEYMPTSEIDL
+488 
-499 KIWDSHN
+499 
-506 NAFVGVK
+506 
-513 TVLRNSDVDNWR
+513 
-525 KVTYA
+525 
-530 NGRILIAT
+530 
-538 GDHPLP
+538 
-544 IDGRGRV
+544 
-551 FVDNIKAGDIAP
+551 
-563 ISTYVPV
+563 
-570 SNTNEFDEDLAWLLG
+570 
-585 VIVCD
+585 
-590 GCLLS
+590 
-595 GTPSVTLGMD
+595 
-605 EYDVALKVLDVA
+605 
-617 KKLPGS
+617 
-623 GNRKIKTHT
+623 
-632 RGEKGNYY
+632 
-640 EVILGASEC
+640 
-649 ENYLCSLFEGAEKNK
+649 
-664 RHIPQFIF
+664 
-672 NCKREQRIAF
+672 
-682 LAGMIDADGY
+682 
-692 INRHSNN
+692 
-699 RGTGLRV
+699 
-706 QVGSVNRE
+706 
-714 LAVQQAML
+714 
-722 AQSIGLQAKI
+722 
-732 YETQY
+732 
-737 SKEHNKTTFRVEFAA
+737 
-752 SNEIINALICEK
+752 
-764 KKKAADKADAYPLC
+764 
-778 PTIPSLSRIM
+778 
-788 HIESI
+788 
-793 DIDALSYDVE
+793 
-803 TDSDYFD
+803 
-810 VNGVIS
+810 
-816 HNCRTRVMANI
+816 RTRVMANI
-827 NGPSTTA
+827 NGPSTTS

-847 RLAIEASNEAHDSY
+847 RLAIEASNEANPGNGDG
-861 EATSA
+861 ATA
-866 AVYER
+866 GAVYAL
-871 FMHKLDETVDLV
+871 FMHKLDDALDLV
-883 VRQLLERFEIQAE
+883 IGQLLERFEIQAE

-911 MDSDKLKREDTVRNV
+911 MDSDKLKREDTVRDV

-952 ESAEVW
+952 ESKEVW

-971 SDQATKEHHL
+971 SDQATKAYHL

-998 RIDKKEF
+998 RIDRKEF
-1005 GEIKG
+1005 GEIKA
-1010 VTDRAY
+1010 VTDRPY
-1016 YTNSY
+1016 YTNSF
-1021 HVPVYQPVGVF
+1021 HVPVYEQTGVF
-1032 TKIDLEA
+1032 RKIDLEA